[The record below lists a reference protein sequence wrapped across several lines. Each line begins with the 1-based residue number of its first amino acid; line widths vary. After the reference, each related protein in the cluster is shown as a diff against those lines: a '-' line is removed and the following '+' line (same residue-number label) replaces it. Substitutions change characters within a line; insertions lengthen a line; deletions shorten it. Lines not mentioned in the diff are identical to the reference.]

1 MAHFGRVPFSPSEF
15 CAGQPG
21 HQAAHPVCH
30 AGSDVDIPLGFDR
43 IVDEV
48 SNEFFFY
55 GSSHPHHH
63 EEMFLPSNLFSQ
75 NVPDQHLYNP
85 PLVPQGEL
93 YPGSPI
99 PHWQQGTVAPMVG
112 FRPSLLPDCRNFF
125 VVGPHPYSHERELHG
140 RNSVNSVSNVERGST
155 NLEFHIGFDS
165 LDVPS
170 PVSSDSYPFGQKV
183 TEESGNGEASVTNIS
198 RRCSTGLTYPQG
210 SGHNREAAA
219 WSIQLIEADQGSNE
233 NTVGFCNAVEK
244 IRNAYPAFDL
254 KTNSGKIW
262 SITTRFPEHILGG
275 TKFRISIWT
284 DFSPHPLLLTQ
295 YAGCITH
302 DLIVEILRCTN
313 QYPAREECLLSVHGA
328 DEFLQNTCTLGSH
341 ESLHKASSCIQLRL
355 HHAGHLEHSLA
366 RTCADD
372 QRRFC
377 VNELLEDTC
386 AWRLIRQN
394 LGSVIINYR
403 GQVEYLLQNE
413 NNVDNVIEAA
423 KAICSVLCFVETKD
437 ITDAVWKLH
446 ALGKAQNPLQS
457 VETPG
462 KALIEAA
469 VTELS
474 MAISRLIHVY
484 SSSFDA
490 NFQLASLPRSPL
502 CADISLNSQL
512 SFTVCAAHNIPEA
525 WVTSYKVFSF
535 SCLLTYAGKIICQ
548 VKICKNTPVKRSF
561 FFLADW
567 NEKVNFPL
575 RIKTL
580 PRETMLTIKLLG
592 VNIASKN
599 TEVLAWTCCP
609 LYAKERLVRGT
620 VLLSLAPCSTLPTAV
635 ITPGICSTE
644 TPTSATLQIDFPEA
658 DLEFIKPEPE
668 DRRGDLVEPTQE
680 CLKHIARLSQK
691 HSLLLLSEQQ
701 RRILWFYRYSCN
713 NQNCSL
719 PLVLGSAPS
728 WDRATVS
735 EMYALLRAW
744 SFSDPLQ
751 ALGLL
756 TFSFPDQDIRRA
768 AVQQIENVSNDEL
781 LEYLPQ
787 LVQVLKFEW
796 SLESP
801 LVKLLLNRSLQSI
814 QVAHQL
820 YWLLKNAQNEV
831 HFRMWYK
838 KLLAALQFCAGQSLN
853 NEFSK
858 EEKLIRILE
867 DIATKVKAASDPK
880 RKEVLQVELSRLQQ
894 FFQEV
899 KLCRL
904 PLNPALV
911 VQGIEA
917 DSCSYFTSN
926 AFPLKIS
933 FINANAPSG
942 NINVIFKIGDDLR
955 QDMLVLQI
963 IRLMDSIWLQE
974 GLDMQMIIYRCL
986 STGKGQ
992 GMVKQRSLSASQ
1004 IFTESPCVL
1013 QSSRVTCQGPHMGT
1027 GMESQVSGTK
1037 KGIKCMQKR
1046 QRIQVKHGKMLGF
1059 SLHLRVPV
1067 CDVLGLVQ
1075 MVPDATTLAK
1085 IHRESGLIGPLKE
1098 NTIKKWFHHHHP
1110 LESSYQEA
1118 IRNFFYSCAGWCVVT
1133 FILGVCDRHSDNIM
1147 LTKAGHMFH
1156 IDFGRFLGHA
1166 QMFGNIRRDRAPFI
1180 FTSEMEYFITEG
1192 GKNPQRFQ
1200 EFVELCCRAYNII
1213 RKHSQLFLNL
1223 LEMMLHA
1230 GLPELNSIQDLK
1242 YVYDN
1247 LRPQDSDL
1255 QATSYFTRKIKESLE
1270 CFPVKLNN
1278 LIHTLVQ
1285 MSVGSS
1291 AKPPAPE
1298 TVPQEWMMLDT
1309 ERSISR
1315 ATILG
1320 FSRKPDPVF
1329 LVQVVQTCNVV
1340 NFVEKSFH
1348 QFSELHSHLQKQ
1360 FPSHAL
1366 PEFPHS
1372 WHIPFTDLEHKRVK
1386 DLNLYLKQLLSGSRK
1401 LANNELVLSF
1411 FLNWS
1416 KNTLAEHPSSLTL
1429 VAPGLE
1435 CQWQIPRCRKESRV
1449 SLSEVSSPATAL
1461 KGRWESRAQLM
1472 RHPPWI
1478 EFLLFQVLS
1487 QLVTSLEYNWSY
1499 PMRTPA

>member
-1 MAHFGRVPFSPSEF
+1 MAHFGRVPFSHSEF
-15 CAGQPG
+15 CEGQPG
-21 HQAAHPVCH
+21 DQASHPVWH
-30 AGSDVDIPLGFDR
+30 SGSDGDIPLGFDR
-43 IVDEV
+43 IVDEL

-55 GSSHPHHH
+55 GSSHPHHP
-63 EEMFLPSNLFSQ
+63 EEMFFPSDLFGR
-75 NVPDQHLYNP
+75 NVPDQHLYHQ
-85 PLVPQGEL
+85 PLVAYGEL
-93 YPGSPI
+93 HSRNPAS
-99 PHWQQGTVAPMVG
+99 HWQHGPVSPMVG
-112 FRPSLLPDCRNFF
+112 FRTSLLPDCRNFP
-125 VVGPHPYSHERELHG
+125 VVDSHPYSLENELHG
-140 RNSVNSVSNVERGST
+140 RSSVNSVSNVERGNT
-155 NLEFHIGFDS
+155 NLGFQIGFGN
-165 LDVPS
+165 LDAPS
-170 PVSSDSYPFGQKV
+170 PVFSDNYPFGQKV
-183 TEESGNGEASVTNIS
+183 REESGNGEACSTNTF
-198 RRCSTGLTYPQG
+198 RRCSKGPTQPQG
-210 SGHNREAAA
+210 SGHDREAAR
-219 WSIQLIEADQGSNE
+219 WSIQLIEANQGSNE
-233 NTVGFCNAVEK
+233 NTAVFCSAVEK
-244 IRNAYPAFDL
+244 IRSAYPAFDL
-254 KTNSGKIW
+254 KTNTGKIW
-262 SITTRFPEHILGG
+262 SVAARFPERTLGG
-275 TKFRISIWT
+275 TKFRISVWT

-295 YAGCITH
+295 HAGCITH
-302 DLIVEILRCTN
+302 DLIVEILRRTN
-313 QYPAREECLLSVHGA
+313 QYPAQEECLLSVYGS

-341 ESLHKASSCIQLRL
+341 ESLRKATTCIQLRL
-355 HHAGHLEHSLA
+355 HHTGNLKQSLA
-366 RTCADD
+366 RTCGDD
-372 QRRFC
+372 RRRFC

-386 AWRLIRQN
+386 AWRLTRQN
-394 LGSVIINYR
+394 LVSVIMNYR
-403 GQVEYLLQNE
+403 DQVEYLLQNE
-413 NNVDNVIEAA
+413 VLVLIDNVIEAA
-423 KAICSVLCFVETKD
+423 KAICSVLCFVETRD
-437 ITDAVWKLH
+437 ITDAVRKLH
-446 ALGKAQNPLQS
+446 ALVKAQVKDAL
-457 VETPG
+457 
-462 KALIEAA
+462 LIEAA

-490 NFQLASLPRSPL
+490 NFQLARVPKSPL

-512 SFTVCAAHNIPEA
+512 SFTVYAAHNIPDA
-525 WVTSYKVFSF
+525 WVHSYKVFSF
-535 SCLLTYAGKIICQ
+535 SCSLTYAGKTICQ

-575 RIKTL
+575 RIKAL

-592 VNIASKN
+592 VNSASKN
-599 TEVLAWTCCP
+599 TEVLAWTCSP
-609 LYAKERLVRGT
+609 LYAKERLIHGT
-620 VLLSLAPCSTLPTAV
+620 VLLSMALYSTPPTAM
-635 ITPGICSTE
+635 ITPGLCSTE
-644 TPTSATLQIDFPEA
+644 TPTSVTLQIDFPET

-668 DRRGDLVEPTQE
+668 ERRGDTVEPTQE
-680 CLKHIARLSQK
+680 CLKHIARLSQI

-701 RRILWFYRYSCN
+701 RRILWFYRYSCDS
-713 NQNCSL
+713 QNCSL

-728 WDRATVS
+728 WDRTTVS
-735 EMYALLRAW
+735 EMHALLRSW
-744 SFSDPLQ
+744 RFSNPLE

-756 TFSFPDQDIRRA
+756 TFSFPDQDIRGA
-768 AVQQIENVSNDEL
+768 AVQQIENVSSDEL

-838 KLLAALQFCAGQSLN
+838 KLLAALQFCAGQTLN

-880 RKEVLQVELSRLQQ
+880 RKEVLNMELSSLQQ

-899 KLCRL
+899 KVCRL

-933 FINANAPSG
+933 FINANAPRG

-963 IRLMDSIWLQE
+963 IRVMDSIWLQE

-992 GMVKQRSLSASQ
+992 
-1004 IFTESPCVL
+1004 
-1013 QSSRVTCQGPHMGT
+1013 
-1027 GMESQVSGTK
+1027 
-1037 KGIKCMQKR
+1037 
-1046 QRIQVKHGKMLGF
+1046 
-1059 SLHLRVPV
+1059 
-1067 CDVLGLVQ
+1067 GLVQ

-1118 IRNFFYSCAGWCVVT
+1118 VRNFFYSCAGWCVVT

-1166 QMFGNIRRDRAPFI
+1166 QMFGSIRRDRAPFI

-1200 EFVELCCRAYNII
+1200 EFVELCCRAYNIV
-1213 RKHSQLFLNL
+1213 RKHSQLLLNL

-1230 GLPELNSIQDLK
+1230 GLPELNSIQDLR

-1309 ERSISR
+1309 ERSIAR

-1320 FSRKPDPVF
+1320 FSKKPDT
-1329 LVQVVQTCNVV
+1329 LYLIQVVQTCNVV
-1340 NFVEKSFH
+1340 TFVEKSFD
-1348 QFSELHSHLQKQ
+1348 QFSKLHSHLQKQ
-1360 FPSHAL
+1360 FSPHAL

-1372 WHIPFTDLEHKRVK
+1372 WHLPFTDLEHKRVK
-1386 DLNLYLKQLLSGSRK
+1386 DLNLYLKQLLGGSRK

-1416 KNTLAEHPSSLTL
+1416 KNTLAEDSSSLTL
-1429 VAPGLE
+1429 GPQSTGHKPGVQLVISYENTRLTIMLKHMRNIRLPDGSAPSAHAEFYLL
-1435 CQWQIPRCRKESRV
+1435 PDPY
-1449 SLSEVSSPATAL
+1449 EVSRRKTRTAPKGSDPTYNELIVYDKVAELRGRVL
-1461 KGRWESRAQLM
+1461 KLVVKSRGTFVGAVNIQLSS
-1472 RHPPWI
+1472 
-1478 EFLLFQVLS
+1478 V
-1487 QLVTSLEYNWSY
+1487 QLNEEKWY
-1499 PMRTPA
+1499 PLGNSVI

>member
-1 MAHFGRVPFSPSEF
+1 MAYFGMVPFSHNEF
-15 CAGQPG
+15 YEGQAGD
-21 HQAAHPVCH
+21 QASYPMYHSGSAGEVC
-30 AGSDVDIPLGFDR
+30 LGFDR

-48 SNEFFFY
+48 NNEFFFY

-63 EEMFLPSNLFSQ
+63 EEIFFPSDVFGL
-75 NVPDQHLYNP
+75 NVPDQQFCRQ
-85 PLVPQGEL
+85 PLVAHGEL
-93 YPGSPI
+93 HPGNPI
-99 PHWQQGTVAPMVG
+99 SHWQQGTVSPTVG
-112 FRPSLLPDCRNFF
+112 FRSFLLSDYRNFSL
-125 VVGPHPYSHERELHG
+125 VDPYPYGQEREIYG
-140 RNSVNSVSNVERGST
+140 GNSITPVTNVFDSNVERGDT
-155 NLEFHIGFDS
+155 NLSFQVGFDNV
-165 LDVPS
+165 DARCPIFFGN
-170 PVSSDSYPFGQKV
+170 YPFGQEV
-183 TEESGNGEASVTNIS
+183 RDESGNEEACLTDTS
-198 RRCSTGLTYPQG
+198 RSFGVGPTWPSS
-210 SGHNREAAA
+210 SGHDREATG
-219 WSIQLIEADQGSNE
+219 WSIQLVEANQGSNE
-233 NTVGFCNAVEK
+233 NTVAFCNAVEK

-254 KTNSGKIW
+254 KTNTGKIW
-262 SITTRFPEHILGG
+262 SVATRFPDHILGKS
-275 TKFRISIWT
+275 KFRISVWT
-284 DFSPHPLLLTQ
+284 DSSPYPLLLTQ
-295 YAGCITH
+295 RAGCITR
-302 DLIVEILRCTN
+302 DLIVEILCCTN
-313 QYPAREECLLSVHGA
+313 RYPDQEECLLSVCGS
-328 DEFLQNTCTLGSH
+328 DEFLQNNHTLGSH
-341 ESLHKASSCIQLRL
+341 ESLRKATTCIQLRL
-355 HHAGHLEHSLA
+355 QNTSNLKQSLA
-366 RTCADD
+366 RTHEDD
-372 QRRFC
+372 QRLFS
-377 VNELLEDTC
+377 VNQLLEDTC
-386 AWRLIRQN
+386 AWRLTRRN
-394 LGSVIINYR
+394 LVSVIMKYR

-413 NNVDNVIEAA
+413 HQVDNVIEVA
-423 KAICSVLCFVETKD
+423 KAICSVLCSVETRD
-437 ITDAVWKLH
+437 ITDAVKKLR
-446 ALGKAQNPLQS
+446 AVPLVKAQNSLQS
-457 VETPG
+457 VETPN

-474 MAISRLIHVY
+474 MAISCLIHVY

-490 NFQLASLPRSPL
+490 NFELASIPKSPS
-502 CADISLNSQL
+502 CADISLDSQL
-512 SFTVCAAHNIPEA
+512 SFTVYAAHNIPEA
-525 WVTSYKVFSF
+525 WVNSYKVFSF
-535 SCLLTYAGKIICQ
+535 SCSLTYAGKTICQ
-548 VKICKNTPVKRSF
+548 VKICKNIPVKRSF

-567 NEKVNFPL
+567 NEKINFPL
-575 RIKTL
+575 RIKAL

-592 VNIASKN
+592 VNSASKN
-599 TEVLAWTCCP
+599 TEVLAWTCSP
-609 LYAKERLVRGT
+609 LYPKERLIHGT
-620 VLLSLAPCSTLPTAV
+620 VLLSMTLYSTLTTTM
-635 ITPGICSTE
+635 ITPGICSTD
-644 TPTSATLQIDFPEA
+644 TPTSVTLQIDFPETN
-658 DLEFIKPEPE
+658 LEFIKPEPE
-668 DRRGDLVEPTQE
+668 ERRGGLEEPTKD
-680 CLKHIARLSQK
+680 CLKHITRLSCN
-691 HSLLLLSEQQ
+691 SLLLLSEEQ
-701 RRILWFYRYSCN
+701 RRILWFYRYYCN

-728 WDRATVS
+728 WDRMTVS
-735 EMYALLRAW
+735 EMYTVLRRW
-744 SFSDPLQ
+744 RFSNPLE

-756 TFSFPDQDIRRA
+756 TFSFPDQDIRRT
-768 AVQQIENVSNDEL
+768 AVQQIENLSNDEL

-796 SLESP
+796 SLEGP
-801 LVKLLLNRSLQSI
+801 LVKLLLHRSLQSI

-831 HFRMWYK
+831 HFKIWYQ
-838 KLLAALQFCAGQSLN
+838 KLLAALQFCAGKSLN

-858 EEKLIRILE
+858 EGKLVGILE
-867 DIATKVKAASDPK
+867 DIAKKVKAASDPK
-880 RKEVLQVELSRLQQ
+880 RKEVLKVELHRLQQ

-899 KLCRL
+899 KVCRL

-917 DSCSYFTSN
+917 DACSYFTSN

-963 IRLMDSIWLQE
+963 IRVMDSIWLQE

-992 GMVKQRSLSASQ
+992 
-1004 IFTESPCVL
+1004 
-1013 QSSRVTCQGPHMGT
+1013 
-1027 GMESQVSGTK
+1027 
-1037 KGIKCMQKR
+1037 
-1046 QRIQVKHGKMLGF
+1046 
-1059 SLHLRVPV
+1059 
-1067 CDVLGLVQ
+1067 GLVQ

-1098 NTIKKWFHHHHP
+1098 NTIKKWFRHHHP

-1147 LTKAGHMFH
+1147 LTNAGHMFH

-1166 QMFGNIRRDRAPFI
+1166 QTFGSIRRDRAPFI

-1200 EFVELCCRAYNII
+1200 EFVELCCRAYNIV
-1213 RKHSQLFLNL
+1213 RRHSQLLLKL

-1285 MSVGSS
+1285 MSVTGS

-1298 TVPQEWMMLDT
+1298 TVPQEWMMLDA
-1309 ERSISR
+1309 EKSIAR

-1320 FSRKPDPVF
+1320 FNKKSDSLY

-1340 NFVEKSFH
+1340 TFVEKSFD
-1348 QFSELHSHLQKQ
+1348 QFSKLHSHLQKQ

-1372 WHIPFTDLEHKRVK
+1372 WHLPFTDLEHKRVK

-1401 LANNELVLSF
+1401 LADNELVLSF

-1416 KNTLAEHPSSLTL
+1416 KNTLAEDSSSVTLGPQSTDHKPGVQLVISYESTRLTIMLKHMKNVHLPDGSAPSAQAEFYLL
-1429 VAPGLE
+1429 PD
-1435 CQWQIPRCRKESRV
+1435 PY
-1449 SLSEVSSPATAL
+1449 EVSRRKTRTAPKSSDPTYNEIVVYDKVTEL
-1461 KGRWESRAQLM
+1461 KGRILKLVVKSKGTFVGAVNIQLSS
-1472 RHPPWI
+1472 
-1478 EFLLFQVLS
+1478 V
-1487 QLVTSLEYNWSY
+1487 QLNEEKWY
-1499 PMRTPA
+1499 PLGNSVI

>member
-1 MAHFGRVPFSPSEF
+1 MAHFVPYSASEF
-15 CAGQPG
+15 CEVHPG
-21 HQAAHPVCH
+21 LQAPYPKCHP
-30 AGSDVDIPLGFDR
+30 GSDGEIPLGFDP

-63 EEMFLPSNLFSQ
+63 EEMFFPSDLFIR
-75 NVPDQHLYNP
+75 NVPDQHLHSHP
-85 PLVPQGEL
+85 VIAHGEV
-93 YPGSPI
+93 YPGNAT
-99 PHWQQGTVAPMVG
+99 PHWQQGTESPVVG
-112 FRPSLLPDCRNFF
+112 FRPSLLPDCRNFS
-125 VVGPHPYSHERELHG
+125 VLDSHPYSPQRELHG
-140 RNSVNSVSNVERGST
+140 RQSVNPVSNVQRDST
-155 NLEFHIGFDS
+155 NLEFQIGFDN
-165 LDVPS
+165 LAAPS
-170 PVSSDSYPFGQKV
+170 PVFSDNYPFGQKV
-183 TEESGNGEASVTNIS
+183 REESGNGATSLTSIS
-198 RRCSTGLTYPQG
+198 RRCNIVPTHPQG
-210 SGHNREAAA
+210 SGYSREAAG
-219 WSIQLIEADQGSNE
+219 WSIQLVEADRGSNE
-233 NTVGFCNAVEK
+233 NIAGFCKTVEK

-254 KTNSGKIW
+254 KTNTGKIW
-262 SITTRFPEHILGG
+262 SITTRFPEHILGR
-275 TKFRISIWT
+275 TKFGMSIWT
-284 DFSPHPLLLTQ
+284 DFSPYPLLLTQ
-295 YAGCITH
+295 DAGCITH
-302 DLIVEILRCTN
+302 DLIVEILRVAN
-313 QYPAREECLLSVHGA
+313 QYPAREEWLLSVYG
-328 DEFLQNTCTLGSH
+328 
-341 ESLHKASSCIQLRL
+341 
-355 HHAGHLEHSLA
+355 
-366 RTCADD
+366 
-372 QRRFC
+372 
-377 VNELLEDTC
+377 
-386 AWRLIRQN
+386 
-394 LGSVIINYR
+394 
-403 GQVEYLLQNE
+403 

-423 KAICSVLCFVETKD
+423 KAICSVLCFVETRD
-437 ITDAVWKLH
+437 ITDAVRKLYFCH
-446 ALGKAQNPLQS
+446 VLSGENVYSSKM
-457 VETPG
+457 
-462 KALIEAA
+462 LIETA

-474 MAISRLIHVY
+474 MAISHLIHAY

-490 NFQLASLPRSPL
+490 NFQLASTPESPL

-525 WVTSYKVFSF
+525 WVT
-535 SCLLTYAGKIICQ
+535 
-548 VKICKNTPVKRSF
+548 R
-561 FFLADW
+561 
-567 NEKVNFPL
+567 VNFPL
-575 RIKTL
+575 RIKAL

-592 VNIASKN
+592 VNSTSRN
-599 TEVLAWTCCP
+599 TEVLAWTCSP
-609 LYAKERLVRGT
+609 LYTKERLIHGT
-620 VLLSLAPCSTLPTAV
+620 VLLSMALHSTVPTIV

-644 TPTSATLQIDFPEA
+644 TPTSVTLQIDFPET

-668 DRRGDLVEPTQE
+668 ERRGDLVEPTQE
-680 CLKHIARLSQK
+680 CLEHIARLSQK

-701 RRILWFYRYSCN
+701 RRILWFYRYCCN
-713 NQNCSL
+713 NQTCSL

-728 WDRATVS
+728 WDSTTVS
-735 EMYALLRAW
+735 EMHTLLRNW
-744 SFSDPLQ
+744 EFSNPLE

-756 TFSFPDQDIRRA
+756 TFSFPDQDIRRV

-787 LVQVLKFEW
+787 LVQVLRFEW

-820 YWLLKNAQNEV
+820 YWLLKNAQNDV

-838 KLLAALQFCAGQSLN
+838 KLLAALQFCAGQALN

-880 RKEVLQVELSRLQQ
+880 RKEVLNLELRRLQQ

-911 VQGIEA
+911 VQGIEP

-933 FINANAPSG
+933 FVNVNAPSG

-955 QDMLVLQI
+955 QDMLVLQL
-963 IRLMDSIWLQE
+963 IRVMDSIWLQE

-992 GMVKQRSLSASQ
+992 
-1004 IFTESPCVL
+1004 
-1013 QSSRVTCQGPHMGT
+1013 
-1027 GMESQVSGTK
+1027 
-1037 KGIKCMQKR
+1037 
-1046 QRIQVKHGKMLGF
+1046 
-1059 SLHLRVPV
+1059 
-1067 CDVLGLVQ
+1067 GLVQ

-1147 LTKAGHMFH
+1147 LTKTGHMFH

-1166 QMFGNIRRDRAPFI
+1166 QMFGSIRRDRAPFI

-1200 EFVELCCRAYNII
+1200 EFVELCCRAYNIV
-1213 RKHSQLFLNL
+1213 RKHSQLLLNL

-1230 GLPELNSIQDLK
+1230 GLPELSSIQDLK

-1298 TVPQEWMMLDT
+1298 PVPQEWMVLDT
-1309 ERSISR
+1309 EGSVAR

-1320 FSRKPDPVF
+1320 FSKKPDPVY
-1329 LVQVVQTCNVV
+1329 LIQVVQTCNVV
-1340 NFVEKSFH
+1340 TFVEKSFD
-1348 QFSELHSHLQKQ
+1348 QFSKLHSQLQKQ
-1360 FPSHAL
+1360 FPFHAL

-1372 WHIPFTDLEHKRVK
+1372 WHLPFTDLEHKRVK
-1386 DLNLYLKQLLSGSRK
+1386 DLNFYLKQLLSGSRK

-1416 KNTLAEHPSSLTL
+1416 KNTLPEDSASHTLGSQSAGHKPGVQLVISYESTRLTIMLKHMRNLHLPDGSAPSAHAEFYLLPD
-1429 VAPGLE
+1429 PY
-1435 CQWQIPRCRKESRV
+1435 
-1449 SLSEVSSPATAL
+1449 EVSRRKTRTAPKGSDPTYNELIVYDRVTDLQGRVL
-1461 KGRWESRAQLM
+1461 KLVVKSKGAFVGAVNIQLSS
-1472 RHPPWI
+1472 I
-1478 EFLLFQVLS
+1478 
-1487 QLVTSLEYNWSY
+1487 QLNEEKWY
-1499 PMRTPA
+1499 PLGNSII

>member
-1 MAHFGRVPFSPSEF
+1 
-15 CAGQPG
+15 
-21 HQAAHPVCH
+21 
-30 AGSDVDIPLGFDR
+30 
-43 IVDEV
+43 
-48 SNEFFFY
+48 
-55 GSSHPHHH
+55 
-63 EEMFLPSNLFSQ
+63 
-75 NVPDQHLYNP
+75 
-85 PLVPQGEL
+85 
-93 YPGSPI
+93 
-99 PHWQQGTVAPMVG
+99 
-112 FRPSLLPDCRNFF
+112 
-125 VVGPHPYSHERELHG
+125 
-140 RNSVNSVSNVERGST
+140 
-155 NLEFHIGFDS
+155 
-165 LDVPS
+165 
-170 PVSSDSYPFGQKV
+170 
-183 TEESGNGEASVTNIS
+183 
-198 RRCSTGLTYPQG
+198 
-210 SGHNREAAA
+210 
-219 WSIQLIEADQGSNE
+219 
-233 NTVGFCNAVEK
+233 
-244 IRNAYPAFDL
+244 
-254 KTNSGKIW
+254 
-262 SITTRFPEHILGG
+262 
-275 TKFRISIWT
+275 
-284 DFSPHPLLLTQ
+284 
-295 YAGCITH
+295 
-302 DLIVEILRCTN
+302 
-313 QYPAREECLLSVHGA
+313 
-328 DEFLQNTCTLGSH
+328 TLGSH
-341 ESLHKASSCIQLRL
+341 ESLLKATTCIQLRL
-355 HHAGHLEHSLA
+355 HHADNLRESLA
-366 RTCADD
+366 RTHEDD

-377 VNELLEDTC
+377 VNELLADIC

-394 LGSVIINYR
+394 LSSVIMIYR

-423 KAICSVLCFVETKD
+423 KAICSVLCFVETTD
-437 ITDAVWKLH
+437 ISDAVRKLL
-446 ALGKAQNPLQS
+446 ALVNAQNSLQS

-462 KALIEAA
+462 KVLIEAA

-474 MAISRLIHVY
+474 RAISHLIHVY

-490 NFQLASLPRSPL
+490 NFQLASTPKSPL
-502 CADISLNSQL
+502 CAEISPNSQL
-512 SFTVCAAHNIPEA
+512 SFTVCAAHNIPAA

-535 SCLLTYAGKIICQ
+535 SCLLTYAGKTICQ

-575 RIKTL
+575 RIKAL
-580 PRETMLTIKLLG
+580 PRETMLTVKLLG
-592 VNIASKN
+592 VNSTSKN
-599 TEVLAWTCCP
+599 TEVLAWACSP
-609 LYAKERLVRGT
+609 LYAKERLSHGT
-620 VLLSLAPCSTLPTAV
+620 VLLSLALHSSIPTAL
-635 ITPGICSTE
+635 IAPGIRSTE
-644 TPTSATLQIDFPEA
+644 TPTSVTLQIDFPES

-668 DRRGDLVEPTQE
+668 ERRGDHVEPTPE
-680 CLKHIARLSQK
+680 CLQHLARLSQR

-701 RRILWFYRYSCN
+701 RRILWLYRYSCN
-713 NQNCSL
+713 SQNCSL

-728 WDRATVS
+728 WDRTTLS
-735 EMYALLRAW
+735 EMYALLRNW
-744 SFSDPLQ
+744 RFSSPLE

-756 TFSFPDQDIRRA
+756 TFSFPDQDIRGA

-801 LVKLLLNRSLQSI
+801 LVKLLLSRSLQSI

-820 YWLLKNAQNEV
+820 FWLLKNAQNEV
-831 HFRMWYK
+831 HFKMWYK
-838 KLLAALQFCAGQSLN
+838 KLLAALQFCAGQALN

-858 EEKLIRILE
+858 EEKLVRILE

-880 RKEVLQVELSRLQQ
+880 RKEVLKVELSRLQQ

-899 KLCRL
+899 KVCRL

-911 VQGIEA
+911 VRGVQA

-933 FINANAPSG
+933 FVNASAPSG

-955 QDMLVLQI
+955 QDMLVLQL
-963 IRLMDSIWLQE
+963 IRVMDRIWLQE

-992 GMVKQRSLSASQ
+992 
-1004 IFTESPCVL
+1004 
-1013 QSSRVTCQGPHMGT
+1013 
-1027 GMESQVSGTK
+1027 
-1037 KGIKCMQKR
+1037 
-1046 QRIQVKHGKMLGF
+1046 
-1059 SLHLRVPV
+1059 
-1067 CDVLGLVQ
+1067 GLVQ

-1098 NTIKKWFHHHHP
+1098 NTINKWFRHHHP

-1166 QMFGNIRRDRAPFI
+1166 QMFGSIKRDRAPFI

-1200 EFVELCCRAYNII
+1200 EFVELCCRAYNTV
-1213 RKHSQLFLNL
+1213 RKHSQLLLNL

-1278 LIHTLVQ
+1278 LIHTLAQ
-1285 MSVGSS
+1285 MSVGSC

-1298 TVPQEWMMLDT
+1298 SVPQEWMVLDT
-1309 ERSISR
+1309 ERSLSR

-1320 FSRKPDPVF
+1320 FSKKPDPVY
-1329 LVQVVQTCNVV
+1329 LIQVVQTCNVV
-1340 NFVEKSFH
+1340 TFVEKSLD
-1348 QFSELHSHLQKQ
+1348 QLSELHSHLQEQ

-1372 WHIPFTDLEHKRVK
+1372 WHLPFTDLEHKRVK

-1416 KNTLAEHPSSLTL
+1416 KNTLAEDSSSLTL
-1429 VAPGLE
+1429 SHKPGVQLVISYENTRLTIMLKHMRNIHLPDGSAPSAQAEFYLLPDPHE
-1435 CQWQIPRCRKESRV
+1435 VSRRKTRTAPKGSDPTYNELIVYDRV
-1449 SLSEVSSPATAL
+1449 SELQGRVLKLVVKSKGTFVGAVNIQLSSV
-1461 KGRWESRAQLM
+1461 QLNEEK
-1472 RHPPWI
+1472 W
-1478 EFLLFQVLS
+1478 
-1487 QLVTSLEYNWSY
+1487 Y
-1499 PMRTPA
+1499 PLGNSVI

>member
-1 MAHFGRVPFSPSEF
+1 MAYFGRGPFSHNEF
-15 CAGQPG
+15 HKGQPG
-21 HQAAHPVCH
+21 DQASYPVYH
-30 AGSDVDIPLGFDR
+30 SDSSDGEIPLGFDR
-43 IVDEV
+43 IVEEV

-55 GSSHPHHH
+55 SSSHSHHQ
-63 EEMFLPSNLFSQ
+63 EEVSFTSDIFGR
-75 NVPDQHLYNP
+75 NVHDQHFYGQ
-85 PLVPQGEL
+85 PLVAYGEL
-93 YPGSPI
+93 YPGNPGS
-99 PHWQQGTVAPMVG
+99 HWQRGTVSPTAG
-112 FRPSLLPDCRNFF
+112 FRYSLLSDYRNFSL
-125 VVGPHPYSHERELHG
+125 VDPYPYSQGRELYG
-140 RNSVNSVSNVERGST
+140 ESSVNPVPNEFGSDVGRGNTS
-155 NLEFHIGFDS
+155 LGFPIGFDS
-165 LDVPS
+165 VDAQCPVLLDN
-170 PVSSDSYPFGQKV
+170 YPFGQGLRD
-183 TEESGNGEASVTNIS
+183 ESGNGEACLTNSS
-198 RRCSTGLTYPQG
+198 RRCNIGPTGPSD
-210 SGHNREAAA
+210 SGHDREAAG
-219 WSIQLIEADQGSNE
+219 WSIQLVEANQGSNE
-233 NTVGFCNAVEK
+233 NTVGFCNTVEK
-244 IRNAYPAFDL
+244 IRNAYPASDL
-254 KTNSGKIW
+254 KTNTGKIW
-262 SITTRFPEHILGG
+262 SVTTRFPDHILGG
-275 TKFRISIWT
+275 TKFRISVWT
-284 DFSPHPLLLTQ
+284 DFSLCPLLLTQ
-295 YAGCITH
+295 QAGCITH
-302 DLIVEILRCTN
+302 DLIVEILHCTN
-313 QYPAREECLLSVHGA
+313 RYPAQEECLLSLYGA
-328 DEFLQNTCTLGSH
+328 DEFLQNNHTLGSH
-341 ESLHKASSCIQLRL
+341 ESLRKATPCVQLRL
-355 HHAGHLEHSLA
+355 QSTAHLKQSLA
-366 RTCADD
+366 RTYGDD

-377 VNELLEDTC
+377 VNQLLQDTC
-386 AWRLIRQN
+386 ALRLTRQN
-394 LGSVIINYR
+394 LVSVIMNYR
-403 GQVEYLLQNE
+403 SQVEYLLQNE
-413 NNVDNVIEAA
+413 VLVLIDNVIEAA
-423 KAICSVLCFVETKD
+423 KAICSVLCFVETRD
-437 ITDAVWKLH
+437 ITDAVKKLR
-446 ALGKAQNPLQS
+446 ALPLVKGQDSLQS

-462 KALIEAA
+462 KVLIETA

-490 NFQLASLPRSPL
+490 NFQLARVPKSPS

-512 SFTVCAAHNIPEA
+512 SFTVYAAHNIPEA
-525 WVTSYKVFSF
+525 WVNSYKVFSF
-535 SCLLTYAGKIICQ
+535 SCSLTYAGKTICQ
-548 VKICKNTPVKRSF
+548 VKICRNIPVKRSF

-575 RIKTL
+575 RVKAL
-580 PRETMLTIKLLG
+580 PRETMLAIKLLG
-592 VNIASKN
+592 LNSASKS
-599 TEVLAWTCCP
+599 TEVLAWTCSP
-609 LYAKERLVRGT
+609 LYPKERLIEGT
-620 VLLSLAPCSTLPTAV
+620 VLLSMAPCSPPAAV
-635 ITPGICSTE
+635 IAPGLCSTDA
-644 TPTSATLQIDFPEA
+644 PAAVTLQIDFPETS
-658 DLEFIKPEPE
+658 LEFIKPEPE
-668 DRRGDLVEPTQE
+668 ERRGDFEEPTQE
-680 CLKHIARLSQK
+680 CLKHIARLSQI

-701 RRILWFYRYSCN
+701 RRILWFYRYHCK

-728 WDRATVS
+728 WDRKTVS
-735 EMYALLRAW
+735 EMYALLRSW
-744 SFSDPLQ
+744 RFSNPLE

-756 TFSFPDQDIRRA
+756 TFSFPDQDIRRT
-768 AVQQIENVSNDEL
+768 AVQQIENMSNDQF

-814 QVAHQL
+814 QVVHQL

-831 HFRMWYK
+831 HFKIWYK
-838 KLLAALQFCAGQSLN
+838 KLLAALQFCAGQTLN

-867 DIATKVKAASDPK
+867 DIATKVKVASEPK
-880 RKEVLQVELSRLQQ
+880 RKEVLEVELDRLQQ

-899 KLCRL
+899 KVCRI

-911 VQGIEA
+911 VHGIEA
-917 DSCSYFTSN
+917 NSCSYFTSN

-933 FINANAPSG
+933 FINAKAPSE

-963 IRLMDSIWLQE
+963 IRVMDSIWLQE

-992 GMVKQRSLSASQ
+992 
-1004 IFTESPCVL
+1004 
-1013 QSSRVTCQGPHMGT
+1013 
-1027 GMESQVSGTK
+1027 
-1037 KGIKCMQKR
+1037 
-1046 QRIQVKHGKMLGF
+1046 
-1059 SLHLRVPV
+1059 
-1067 CDVLGLVQ
+1067 GLVQ

-1098 NTIKKWFHHHHP
+1098 NTIKKWFRHHHP

-1166 QMFGNIRRDRAPFI
+1166 QMFGSIRRDRAPFI

-1200 EFVELCCRAYNII
+1200 EFVELCCRAYNLV
-1213 RKHSQLFLNL
+1213 RKHSQLLLNL

-1278 LIHTLVQ
+1278 LIHTLAQ
-1285 MSVGSS
+1285 MSVTGS
-1291 AKPPAPE
+1291 AKPSAPE

-1309 ERSISR
+1309 EKSIAR

-1320 FSRKPDPVF
+1320 FSKKPDSIY

-1340 NFVEKSFH
+1340 TFVEKSFD
-1348 QFSELHSHLQKQ
+1348 QFLKLHSHLQKQ

-1372 WHIPFTDLEHKRVK
+1372 WHLPFTDREHKRVK

-1401 LANNELVLSF
+1401 LANNELILSF

-1416 KNTLAEHPSSLTL
+1416 NSTLAEDSSSVALGPQSTVHKPGVQLVISYENTRLTIMLKHMRNIQLPDGSAPSAHAEFYLL
-1429 VAPGLE
+1429 PD
-1435 CQWQIPRCRKESRV
+1435 PY
-1449 SLSEVSSPATAL
+1449 EVSQRKTRTAPKSSDPTYNEIVVYDKVTEL
-1461 KGRWESRAQLM
+1461 KGHVLKLVVKSKGTFVGAVNIQLSS
-1472 RHPPWI
+1472 
-1478 EFLLFQVLS
+1478 V
-1487 QLVTSLEYNWSY
+1487 QLNEEKWY
-1499 PMRTPA
+1499 PLGNSII

>member
-1 MAHFGRVPFSPSEF
+1 MAHFGRVPFSHSEF
-15 CAGQPG
+15 WEGQSGNRASYPM
-21 HQAAHPVCH
+21 HHS
-30 AGSDVDIPLGFDR
+30 GSDGEIPLGFDR

-63 EEMFLPSNLFSQ
+63 EEMFFPSDLFGR
-75 NVPDQHLYNP
+75 NVPDQHLYGQ
-85 PLVPQGEL
+85 PLVAYGEL
-93 YPGSPI
+93 YPGNPI
-99 PHWQQGTVAPMVG
+99 SHWQQGTVSPMVG
-112 FRPSLLPDCRNFF
+112 FRSSLLPDCRNFS
-125 VVGPHPYSHERELHG
+125 VVDSHPYSHERELHG
-140 RNSVNSVSNVERGST
+140 RKSVNSVSNVERGNT
-155 NLEFHIGFDS
+155 NLGFQIGSDN
-165 LDVPS
+165 LDAPS
-170 PVSSDSYPFGQKV
+170 PVFFGNYPFGQKV
-183 TEESGNGEASVTNIS
+183 REESGNGEASLTSTS
-198 RRCSTGLTYPQG
+198 RRCSIEPTQPQG
-210 SGHNREAAA
+210 SGHDKEAAH
-219 WSIQLIEADQGSNE
+219 WSIQLTEANQGSNE
-233 NTVGFCNAVEK
+233 STAGFCNAVEK

-254 KTNSGKIW
+254 KTNTGKIW
-262 SITTRFPEHILGG
+262 SIATRFPEHILGG
-275 TKFRISIWT
+275 TKFRLSIWT

-295 YAGCITH
+295 HAGCITH
-302 DLIVEILRCTN
+302 DLIVEILRRTN
-313 QYPAREECLLSVHGA
+313 QYPAQEECLLSVYGS
-328 DEFLQNTCTLGSH
+328 DEFLQNNCTLGSH
-341 ESLHKASSCIQLRL
+341 ESLRKATPCIQLRL
-355 HHAGHLEHSLA
+355 HRPGNLKHSLA
-366 RTCADD
+366 RTCGDD

-386 AWRLIRQN
+386 AWRMTRRN
-394 LGSVIINYR
+394 LVSVIMNYR

-413 NNVDNVIEAA
+413 VFNKVDNVIEAA
-423 KAICSVLCFVETKD
+423 KAICSVLCFVETRD
-437 ITDAVWKLH
+437 ITDAVRKLH
-446 ALGKAQNPLQS
+446 VLVKAQVKDAL
-457 VETPG
+457 
-462 KALIEAA
+462 LIEAA

-474 MAISRLIHVY
+474 MAISHLIHVY

-490 NFQLASLPRSPL
+490 NFQLASIPKSPL

-512 SFTVCAAHNIPEA
+512 SFTVYAAHNIPEA
-525 WVTSYKVFSF
+525 WVNSYKVFSF
-535 SCLLTYAGKIICQ
+535 SCSLTYAGKTICQ

-575 RIKTL
+575 RIKAL

-592 VNIASKN
+592 VNSASKN
-599 TEVLAWTCCP
+599 TEVLAWTCSP
-609 LYAKERLVRGT
+609 LYAKERLTHGT
-620 VLLSLAPCSTLPTAV
+620 VLLSVAPCSTLPTTM

-644 TPTSATLQIDFPEA
+644 TPTSVTLQIDFPETA
-658 DLEFIKPEPE
+658 LEFIKPEPE
-668 DRRGDLVEPTQE
+668 ERRGDLVEPTQE
-680 CLKHIARLSQK
+680 CLKHIARLSQI

-728 WDRATVS
+728 WDRTTVS
-735 EMYALLRAW
+735 EMYALLRSW
-744 SFSDPLQ
+744 RFSNPLE

-838 KLLAALQFCAGQSLN
+838 KLLAALQFCAGQTLN

-880 RKEVLQVELSRLQQ
+880 RKEVLNVELSSLQQ

-899 KLCRL
+899 KVCRL

-911 VQGIEA
+911 VQGVEA

-933 FINANAPSG
+933 FINATAPSG

-963 IRLMDSIWLQE
+963 IRVMDSIWLQE

-992 GMVKQRSLSASQ
+992 
-1004 IFTESPCVL
+1004 
-1013 QSSRVTCQGPHMGT
+1013 
-1027 GMESQVSGTK
+1027 
-1037 KGIKCMQKR
+1037 
-1046 QRIQVKHGKMLGF
+1046 
-1059 SLHLRVPV
+1059 
-1067 CDVLGLVQ
+1067 GLVQ

-1118 IRNFFYSCAGWCVVT
+1118 VRNFFYSCAGWCVVT

-1166 QMFGNIRRDRAPFI
+1166 QMFGSIRRDRAPFI

-1200 EFVELCCRAYNII
+1200 EFVELCCQAYNIV
-1213 RKHSQLFLNL
+1213 RKHSQLLLNL

-1230 GLPELNSIQDLK
+1230 GLPELNSIRDLK

-1278 LIHTLVQ
+1278 LIHTLAQ

-1309 ERSISR
+1309 ERSIAR

-1320 FSRKPDPVF
+1320 FSKKPDS
-1329 LVQVVQTCNVV
+1329 LYLIQVVQTCNVV
-1340 NFVEKSFH
+1340 TFVEKSFD
-1348 QFSELHSHLQKQ
+1348 QFSKLHSHLQKQ

-1372 WHIPFTDLEHKRVK
+1372 WHLPFTDLEHKRVK

-1416 KNTLAEHPSSLTL
+1416 KNTLAEDSSSLTL
-1429 VAPGLE
+1429 GLQSAGHKPGVQLVISYENTRLTIMLKHMRNIRLPDGSAPSAHAEFYLL
-1435 CQWQIPRCRKESRV
+1435 PDPH
-1449 SLSEVSSPATAL
+1449 EVSRRKTRTAPKGSDPTYNELVVYDKVTELQGHVL
-1461 KGRWESRAQLM
+1461 KLVVKSKGTFVGAVNIPLSSVQLNEEK
-1472 RHPPWI
+1472 W
-1478 EFLLFQVLS
+1478 
-1487 QLVTSLEYNWSY
+1487 Y
-1499 PMRTPA
+1499 PLGNSVV

>member
-1 MAHFGRVPFSPSEF
+1 A
-15 CAGQPG
+15 AG
-21 HQAAHPVCH
+21 
-30 AGSDVDIPLGFDR
+30 
-43 IVDEV
+43 
-48 SNEFFFY
+48 
-55 GSSHPHHH
+55 
-63 EEMFLPSNLFSQ
+63 
-75 NVPDQHLYNP
+75 
-85 PLVPQGEL
+85 
-93 YPGSPI
+93 
-99 PHWQQGTVAPMVG
+99 
-112 FRPSLLPDCRNFF
+112 
-125 VVGPHPYSHERELHG
+125 
-140 RNSVNSVSNVERGST
+140 
-155 NLEFHIGFDS
+155 
-165 LDVPS
+165 
-170 PVSSDSYPFGQKV
+170 
-183 TEESGNGEASVTNIS
+183 
-198 RRCSTGLTYPQG
+198 
-210 SGHNREAAA
+210 
-219 WSIQLIEADQGSNE
+219 WSIQLIETDQGSNE

-254 KTNSGKIW
+254 KTNTGKIW

-275 TKFRISIWT
+275 TKFRMSIWT
-284 DFSPHPLLLTQ
+284 DFSPHPLLLAQ
-295 YAGCITH
+295 HAGCITH
-302 DLIVEILRCTN
+302 DLIVEVLRCTN
-313 QYPAREECLLSVHGA
+313 QYPAREECLLSVYGS
-328 DEFLQNTCTLGSH
+328 DEFLQNNCTLGSH
-341 ESLHKASSCIQLRL
+341 ESLRKATTCIQLHL
-355 HHAGHLEHSLA
+355 HHAANLKPSLA
-366 RTCADD
+366 RTCEDD

-377 VNELLEDTC
+377 VNEMLEDIC
-386 AWRLIRQN
+386 AWRLVRQN
-394 LGSVIINYR
+394 LFSVIMNYR

-423 KAICSVLCFVETKD
+423 KAICSVLCFVETRD
-437 ITDAVWKLH
+437 ISDAVRNLH
-446 ALGKAQNPLQS
+446 ALVKLFLCLLS
-457 VETPG
+457 V
-462 KALIEAA
+462 LIEAA

-474 MAISRLIHVY
+474 TAISRLIHAY

-490 NFQLASLPRSPL
+490 NFQLASILKSPL
-502 CADISLNSQL
+502 CVDISLNSQL

-535 SCLLTYAGKIICQ
+535 SCLLTYAGKTICQ
-548 VKICKNTPVKRSF
+548 VKICKNTPIKRSF

-575 RIKTL
+575 RIRAL

-592 VNIASKN
+592 VNSTSKN
-599 TEVLAWTCCP
+599 TEVLAWTCSP
-609 LYAKERLVRGT
+609 LYAKERLISGT
-620 VLLSLAPCSTLPTAV
+620 VLLSMALHSTLPTAM

-644 TPTSATLQIDFPEA
+644 TPTSVTLQIDFA
-658 DLEFIKPEPE
+658 QTDLEFIKPEPE
-668 DRRGDLVEPTQE
+668 ERRGDVVEPTQE
-680 CLKHIARLSQK
+680 CLRHIEKLSQR

-728 WDRATVS
+728 WDRTTLS
-735 EMYALLRAW
+735 EMYALLRSW
-744 SFSDPLQ
+744 SFSSPLE

-756 TFSFPDQDIRRA
+756 TFSFPDQEIRGA
-768 AVQQIENVSNDEL
+768 AVQQIEHVSSDEL

-838 KLLAALQFCAGQSLN
+838 KLLAALQFCVGKTLN

-858 EEKLIRILE
+858 EEKLIKILE
-867 DIATKVKAASDPK
+867 DIATKLKAASDAK
-880 RKEVLQVELSRLQQ
+880 RKEVLKVELSRLQQ

-933 FINANAPSG
+933 FTNANAPSG
-942 NINVIFKIGDDLR
+942 NINVIFKVGDDLR

-963 IRLMDSIWLQE
+963 IRVMDSIWLQE

-992 GMVKQRSLSASQ
+992 
-1004 IFTESPCVL
+1004 
-1013 QSSRVTCQGPHMGT
+1013 
-1027 GMESQVSGTK
+1027 
-1037 KGIKCMQKR
+1037 
-1046 QRIQVKHGKMLGF
+1046 
-1059 SLHLRVPV
+1059 
-1067 CDVLGLVQ
+1067 GLVQ

-1098 NTIKKWFHHHHP
+1098 NTIKKWFRHHHP

-1118 IRNFFYSCAGWCVVT
+1118 IKNFFYSCAGWCVVT

-1147 LTKAGHMFH
+1147 LTTAGHMFH

-1166 QMFGNIRRDRAPFI
+1166 QMFGSIKRDRAPFI

-1200 EFVELCCRAYNII
+1200 EFVELCCRAYNIV
-1213 RKHSQLFLNL
+1213 RKHSQLLLNL

-1230 GLPELNSIQDLK
+1230 GLPELNSVQDLK

-1247 LRPQDSDL
+1247 LRTQDSDL

-1298 TVPQEWMMLDT
+1298 TVPQEWVMLHT
-1309 ERSISR
+1309 ERSIAR

-1320 FSRKPDPVF
+1320 FSKKPDPVY
-1329 LVQVVQTCNVV
+1329 LIQVVQTCNVV
-1340 NFVEKSFH
+1340 TFVEKSFD
-1348 QFSELHSHLQKQ
+1348 QFSKLHSHLQKQ

-1372 WHIPFTDLEHKRVK
+1372 WHLPFTDLEHKRVK

-1416 KNTLAEHPSSLTL
+1416 RNTLAENSSSLTL
-1429 VAPGLE
+1429 GPQSAGHEPGVQLVISYENTRLTIMLKHMRNLHLPDGSAPSAHAEFYLL
-1435 CQWQIPRCRKESRV
+1435 PDPH
-1449 SLSEVSSPATAL
+1449 EVSRRKTRTAPKGSDPTYNELIVYDRVTELRGCVL
-1461 KGRWESRAQLM
+1461 KLVVKSKGTFVGAVNIQLSN
-1472 RHPPWI
+1472 
-1478 EFLLFQVLS
+1478 V
-1487 QLVTSLEYNWSY
+1487 QLNEEKWY
-1499 PMRTPA
+1499 PLGNSVI

>member
-1 MAHFGRVPFSPSEF
+1 MAYFGRVPFSHNEF
-15 CAGQPG
+15 CDGQAGDQASCPMYHSGSAGQ
-21 HQAAHPVCH
+21 VC
-30 AGSDVDIPLGFDR
+30 LGFDR

-55 GSSHPHHH
+55 GSSHSHHH
-63 EEMFLPSNLFSQ
+63 EEIFFPSDVFGL
-75 NVPDQHLYNP
+75 NVPDQQFCGQ
-85 PLVPQGEL
+85 PLIAYGEL
-93 YPGSPI
+93 YPGNPI
-99 PHWQQGTVAPMVG
+99 SHWQQGTVLPTVG
-112 FRPSLLPDCRNFF
+112 FRSSLLSDYRNFSL
-125 VVGPHPYSHERELHG
+125 VDPYPYSQQRGLYRG
-140 RNSVNSVSNVERGST
+140 NSRSPVTNVFDSNAERGNT
-155 NLEFHIGFDS
+155 NLSFQIGFDNI
-165 LDVPS
+165 DAQCPIF
-170 PVSSDSYPFGQKV
+170 SDNYPFGQ
-183 TEESGNGEASVTNIS
+183 EARDESGNGEGCLTDTS
-198 RRCSTGLTYPQG
+198 RRCDIGPTWPSSSGYDKESTG
-210 SGHNREAAA
+210 
-219 WSIQLIEADQGSNE
+219 WSIQLVEASQGSNE
-233 NTVGFCNAVEK
+233 NTVAFCNAVEK

-254 KTNSGKIW
+254 KTNTGKIW
-262 SITTRFPEHILGG
+262 SVATRFPDHILGES
-275 TKFRISIWT
+275 KFRISIWT
-284 DFSPHPLLLTQ
+284 DSSPYPLLLTQ
-295 YAGCITH
+295 HAGCITH
-302 DLIVEILRCTN
+302 DLIVEILHCTN
-313 QYPAREECLLSVHGA
+313 QYPVQEECLLSVCGF
-328 DEFLQNTCTLGSH
+328 DEFLQNNHTLGSH
-341 ESLHKASSCIQLRL
+341 ESLRKATTCIQLRL
-355 HHAGHLEHSLA
+355 HNTSNLKQSLS
-366 RTCADD
+366 RTHEDD
-372 QRRFC
+372 QRRFS
-377 VNELLEDTC
+377 VNQLLEDTC
-386 AWRLIRQN
+386 AWRLTRQN
-394 LGSVIINYR
+394 LVSVIMKYR
-403 GQVEYLLQNE
+403 GQVEYLWQNE
-413 NNVDNVIEAA
+413 VFHKVDNVIEVA
-423 KAICSVLCFVETKD
+423 KTICSVLCFVETKD
-437 ITDAVWKLH
+437 ITDAIKKLR
-446 ALGKAQNPLQS
+446 AVPLVKAQ
-457 VETPG
+457 VKDAT
-462 KALIEAA
+462 LIDAA

-490 NFQLASLPRSPL
+490 NFQLASIPKSPS
-502 CADISLNSQL
+502 CSDVSIDSQL
-512 SFTVCAAHNIPEA
+512 SFTVYAAHNIPEA
-525 WVTSYKVFSF
+525 WVNSYKVFSF
-535 SCLLTYAGKIICQ
+535 SCSLTYAGKTICQ
-548 VKICKNTPVKRSF
+548 VKICKSIPAKRSF

-567 NEKVNFPL
+567 NEKINFPL
-575 RIKTL
+575 RIKAL

-592 VNIASKN
+592 VNSASKN
-599 TEVLAWTCCP
+599 TEVLGWTCSP
-609 LYAKERLVRGT
+609 LYPKERLIHGT
-620 VLLSLAPCSTLPTAV
+620 VLLSMTLYSTLTTTM
-635 ITPGICSTE
+635 ITPGICNTD
-644 TPTSATLQIDFPEA
+644 TPTSVTLQIDFPETN
-658 DLEFIKPEPE
+658 LEFIKPEPE
-668 DRRGDLVEPTQE
+668 ETRGDLEEPTKD
-680 CLKHIARLSQK
+680 CLMHITRLSQT

-701 RRILWFYRYSCN
+701 RRILWFYRYYCN

-728 WDRATVS
+728 WDRMTVS
-735 EMYALLRAW
+735 EMYAVLRRW
-744 SFSDPLQ
+744 RFSNPLE

-756 TFSFPDQDIRRA
+756 TFSFPDQDIRRT
-768 AVQQIENVSNDEL
+768 AVQQIENLSNDEL

-831 HFRMWYK
+831 HFKNWYQ
-838 KLLAALQFCAGQSLN
+838 KLLAALQFCVGKTLN

-858 EEKLIRILE
+858 EGKLIRILE
-867 DIATKVKAASDPK
+867 DIAKKVKAASDPK
-880 RKEVLQVELSRLQQ
+880 RKEVLKVELNRLQQ

-899 KLCRL
+899 TVCRL
-904 PLNPALV
+904 PLSPALV

-963 IRLMDSIWLQE
+963 IRVMDSIWLQE

-992 GMVKQRSLSASQ
+992 
-1004 IFTESPCVL
+1004 
-1013 QSSRVTCQGPHMGT
+1013 
-1027 GMESQVSGTK
+1027 
-1037 KGIKCMQKR
+1037 
-1046 QRIQVKHGKMLGF
+1046 
-1059 SLHLRVPV
+1059 
-1067 CDVLGLVQ
+1067 GLVQ

-1098 NTIKKWFHHHHP
+1098 NTIKKWFRHHHP

-1147 LTKAGHMFH
+1147 LTNAGHMFH

-1166 QMFGNIRRDRAPFI
+1166 QMFGSIKRDRAPFI

-1200 EFVELCCRAYNII
+1200 EFVELCCQAYNII
-1213 RKHSQLFLNL
+1213 RKHSQLLLNL

-1285 MSVGSS
+1285 MSVTGS

-1298 TVPQEWMMLDT
+1298 TVPQEWMMLDA
-1309 ERSISR
+1309 EKSIAR

-1320 FSRKPDPVF
+1320 FNKKSESLY

-1340 NFVEKSFH
+1340 TFVEKSFD
-1348 QFSELHSHLQKQ
+1348 QFSKLHSHLQKQ
-1360 FPSHAL
+1360 LPSHAL

-1372 WHIPFTDLEHKRVK
+1372 WHLPFTDLEHKRVK

-1401 LANNELVLSF
+1401 VANNELVLSF

-1416 KNTLAEHPSSLTL
+1416 KNTVAEDSSSVTLGPQSTDHKPGVQLVISYESTRLTIMLKHMRNIRLPDGSAPSAHAEFYLL
-1429 VAPGLE
+1429 PD
-1435 CQWQIPRCRKESRV
+1435 PY
-1449 SLSEVSSPATAL
+1449 EVSRRKTRTAPKSSDPTYNEIVVYDKVTEL
-1461 KGRWESRAQLM
+1461 KGHILKLVVKSKGTFVGAINIQLSSV
-1472 RHPPWI
+1472 HLNEEKW
-1478 EFLLFQVLS
+1478 
-1487 QLVTSLEYNWSY
+1487 Y
-1499 PMRTPA
+1499 PLGNSII

>member
-1 MAHFGRVPFSPSEF
+1 MAHFGRVPFSHGGF
-15 CAGQPG
+15 CEGQPG
-21 HQAAHPVCH
+21 DQASHPRPH
-30 AGSDVDIPLGFDR
+30 FGSDGDIPLGFDR

-63 EEMFLPSNLFSQ
+63 EEMFFPSDLFSQ
-75 NVPDQHLYNP
+75 NVPDQHLYSQPLAAYGQLHPGNP
-85 PLVPQGEL
+85 T
-93 YPGSPI
+93 S
-99 PHWQQGTVAPMVG
+99 HWQPGTVSPMVG
-112 FRPSLLPDCRNFF
+112 FRSSLLPDCRNFS
-125 VVGPHPYSHERELHG
+125 VVDSHPCSLKGEFHG
-140 RNSVNSVSNVERGST
+140 RNSVNSVSNVERANT
-155 NLEFHIGFDS
+155 NLGFQIGFDN
-165 LDVPS
+165 LDAPN
-170 PVSSDSYPFGQKV
+170 PVFLDNYPFGQKV
-183 TEESGNGEASVTNIS
+183 REEGGNGEASFTNTS
-198 RRCSTGLTYPQG
+198 RRCSIGPMQPQG
-210 SGHNREAAA
+210 SGHDREAAL
-219 WSIQLIEADQGSNE
+219 WSIQLIEANQGSNE
-233 NTVGFCNAVEK
+233 NTVGFCSSVEK
-244 IRNAYPAFDL
+244 VRNAYSAFDL
-254 KTNSGKIW
+254 KTNSGRIW

-295 YAGCITH
+295 HAGCITH
-302 DLIVEILRCTN
+302 DLIVEILHHTN
-313 QYPAREECLLSVHGA
+313 QYPAREECLLSVYGS
-328 DEFLQNTCTLGSH
+328 DEFLQNNCTLGSH
-341 ESLHKASSCIQLRL
+341 ESLRKAITCIQLRL
-355 HHAGHLEHSLA
+355 HYAGNLKQSLA
-366 RTCADD
+366 RTCGDD

-386 AWRLIRQN
+386 AWRLTQQN
-394 LGSVIINYR
+394 LFSVIMNYR

-413 NNVDNVIEAA
+413 VFVLIDNVIEAA
-423 KAICSVLCFVETKD
+423 KAICSVLCFVETRD
-437 ITDAVWKLH
+437 ITDAVSKLR
-446 ALGKAQNPLQS
+446 ALVKVQVKDAL
-457 VETPG
+457 
-462 KALIEAA
+462 LIEAA

-490 NFQLASLPRSPL
+490 SFQLASIPKSPL
-502 CADISLNSQL
+502 CADINLNSQL

-525 WVTSYKVFSF
+525 WVTRYKVFSF
-535 SCLLTYAGKIICQ
+535 SCSLTYAGKTICQ
-548 VKICKNTPVKRSF
+548 VKICKNSPVKRSF

-575 RIKTL
+575 RIKAL

-592 VNIASKN
+592 VNSTSKI
-599 TEVLAWTCCP
+599 TEVLAWTCSP
-609 LYAKERLVRGT
+609 LYAKERLAHGT
-620 VLLSLAPCSTLPTAV
+620 VLLSMALHSTLPTAV

-644 TPTSATLQIDFPEA
+644 TPTSVTLQLDFPET
-658 DLEFIKPEPE
+658 DLKFIKPAPE
-668 DRRGDLVEPTQE
+668 ERRGDLVEPTQE
-680 CLKHIARLSQK
+680 CLKHIARLSQI

-701 RRILWFYRYSCN
+701 RRILWFYRYSCS

-728 WDRATVS
+728 WDRTTVS
-735 EMYALLRAW
+735 EMHALLRSW
-744 SFSDPLQ
+744 RFSDPLE

-838 KLLAALQFCAGQSLN
+838 KLLAALQFCAGQTLN

-858 EEKLIRILE
+858 EEKLIRILG
-867 DIATKVKAASDPK
+867 DIAMKVKAASDPK
-880 RKEVLQVELSRLQQ
+880 KKEVLKVELSSLQQ

-899 KLCRL
+899 KVCRL
-904 PLNPALV
+904 PLSPALV

-917 DSCSYFTSN
+917 ESCSYFTSN

-933 FINANAPSG
+933 FINAKAPSG

-963 IRLMDSIWLQE
+963 IRVMDSIWLQE

-992 GMVKQRSLSASQ
+992 
-1004 IFTESPCVL
+1004 
-1013 QSSRVTCQGPHMGT
+1013 
-1027 GMESQVSGTK
+1027 
-1037 KGIKCMQKR
+1037 
-1046 QRIQVKHGKMLGF
+1046 
-1059 SLHLRVPV
+1059 
-1067 CDVLGLVQ
+1067 GLVQ

-1118 IRNFFYSCAGWCVVT
+1118 VRNFFYSCAGWCVVT

-1166 QMFGNIRRDRAPFI
+1166 QMFGSIRRDRAPFI

-1200 EFVELCCRAYNII
+1200 EFVELCCRAYNIV
-1213 RKHSQLFLNL
+1213 RKHSQLLLNL

-1278 LIHTLVQ
+1278 LIHTLAQ

-1298 TVPQEWMMLDT
+1298 TVPQEWVMLDT
-1309 ERSISR
+1309 ERSIAR

-1320 FSRKPDPVF
+1320 FSKKPDP
-1329 LVQVVQTCNVV
+1329 LYLIQVVQTCNVV
-1340 NFVEKSFH
+1340 TFVEKSFN
-1348 QFSELHSHLQKQ
+1348 QFSKLHSHLQKQ
-1360 FPSHAL
+1360 FSSHGL
-1366 PEFPHS
+1366 PEFPLS
-1372 WHIPFTDLEHKRVK
+1372 WHLPFTDLEHKRVK

-1416 KNTLAEHPSSLTL
+1416 KNTLAEDSSSLTIGPQSTSHMPGVQL
-1429 VAPGLE
+1429 VMSYENTRLTIMLKHLRNIRLPDGSAPSAHAEFYLL
-1435 CQWQIPRCRKESRV
+1435 PDPY
-1449 SLSEVSSPATAL
+1449 EVSRRKTRTAPKGSDPTYNELIVYDKVPELQGRVL
-1461 KGRWESRAQLM
+1461 KLVVKSKGTFVGAVNIQLSS
-1472 RHPPWI
+1472 
-1478 EFLLFQVLS
+1478 V
-1487 QLVTSLEYNWSY
+1487 QLNEEKWY
-1499 PMRTPA
+1499 PLGNSVI

>member
-1 MAHFGRVPFSPSEF
+1 MHPSAMAHFGRVPLSLSEL

-21 HQAAHPVCH
+21 PQAPHPVCH
-30 AGSDVDIPLGFDR
+30 SGSDGHIPLGFDP

-63 EEMFLPSNLFSQ
+63 EGIFFPAELFSQ
-75 NVPDQHLYNP
+75 HVPDQHLYSH
-85 PLVPQGEL
+85 PLVSHGEL
-93 YPGSPI
+93 YPGSPV
-99 PHWQQGTVAPMVG
+99 PHWQQGSVAPMVG
-112 FRPSLLPDCRNFF
+112 FRPSSLPDCRNFS
-125 VVGPHPYSHERELHG
+125 VVDSHPYSHNRELHG
-140 RNSVNSVSNVERGST
+140 RNSVNSLSNVERGNT
-155 NLEFHIGFDS
+155 NLEFQIGFDN
-165 LDVPS
+165 LGAAS
-170 PVSSDSYPFGQKV
+170 PVFLDNYPFGQKV
-183 TEESGNGEASVTNIS
+183 REESGNGEASVTNTS
-198 RRCSTGLTYPQG
+198 GRCSTGPPHPQG
-210 SGHNREAAA
+210 SGHTREAAA

-254 KTNSGKIW
+254 KTNTGKIW
-262 SITTRFPEHILGG
+262 SITTKFPEHILGG
-275 TKFRISIWT
+275 TKFRLSIFT

-295 YAGCITH
+295 HAGCITH
-302 DLIVEILRCTN
+302 DLIVEILSCTN
-313 QYPAREECLLSVHGA
+313 QYSAREECLLSVCGA
-328 DEFLQNTCTLGSH
+328 DEFLQNNCTLGSH
-341 ESLHKASSCIQLRL
+341 ESLRKASTCIQLRL
-355 HHAGHLEHSLA
+355 HHAAHLEHSLA
-366 RTCADD
+366 RTCGDD

-377 VNELLEDTC
+377 VNELLQDTC
-386 AWRLIRQN
+386 AWRLIWQN
-394 LGSVIINYR
+394 LVSAVINYR

-423 KAICSVLCFVETKD
+423 KTICSVLCFVETRD
-437 ITDAVWKLH
+437 ITDAVWKLQ
-446 ALGKAQNPLQS
+446 ALGRAQNSLRS
-457 VETPG
+457 VETPD
-462 KALIEAA
+462 KVLVEAA

-474 MAISRLIHVY
+474 MAISRLIHAY

-490 NFQLASLPRSPL
+490 NFQLASIPRSPL

-525 WVTSYKVFSF
+525 WVTSYRAFSF
-535 SCLLTYAGKIICQ
+535 SCLLTYAGKTICQ
-548 VKICKNTPVKRSF
+548 VKICKNTEVKRSF
-561 FFLADW
+561 FFLVYW

-575 RIKTL
+575 RIKAL

-592 VNIASKN
+592 VNSASKN

-609 LYAKERLVRGT
+609 LYAKERLVHGT
-620 VLLSLAPCSTLPTAV
+620 VLLSLAPCSTLPTAL

-644 TPTSATLQIDFPEA
+644 TPTSGTLQIDFPEA

-668 DRRGDLVEPTQE
+668 ERRGDLVEPTQE
-680 CLKHIARLSQK
+680 CLKHIARLAQR

-713 NQNCSL
+713 KQNCSL

-728 WDRATVS
+728 WDRTTVS
-735 EMYALLRAW
+735 EMHALLRAW
-744 SFSDPLQ
+744 SFSHPLQ

-801 LVKLLLNRSLQSI
+801 LVKLLLSRSLQSI

-838 KLLAALQFCAGQSLN
+838 KLLAALQFCAGQTLN

-880 RKEVLQVELSRLQQ
+880 RKEVLKVELSRLQQ

-942 NINVIFKIGDDLR
+942 NINVIFKVGDDLR

-986 STGKGQ
+986 STGRGQ
-992 GMVKQRSLSASQ
+992 
-1004 IFTESPCVL
+1004 
-1013 QSSRVTCQGPHMGT
+1013 
-1027 GMESQVSGTK
+1027 
-1037 KGIKCMQKR
+1037 
-1046 QRIQVKHGKMLGF
+1046 
-1059 SLHLRVPV
+1059 
-1067 CDVLGLVQ
+1067 GLVQ

-1166 QMFGNIRRDRAPFI
+1166 QMFG
-1180 FTSEMEYFITEG
+1180 
-1192 GKNPQRFQ
+1192 
-1200 EFVELCCRAYNII
+1200 
-1213 RKHSQLFLNL
+1213 
-1223 LEMMLHA
+1223 
-1230 GLPELNSIQDLK
+1230 SIK
-1242 YVYDN
+1242 
-1247 LRPQDSDL
+1247 
-1255 QATSYFTRKIKESLE
+1255 RKIKESLE

-1298 TVPQEWMMLDT
+1298 SVPQEWMMLDT
-1309 ERSISR
+1309 EGSIAR

-1320 FSRKPDPVF
+1320 FSRKPDPVY
-1329 LVQVVQTCNVV
+1329 LIQVVQTCNVV
-1340 NFVEKSFH
+1340 TFVEKSFH
-1348 QFSELHSHLQKQ
+1348 QFSKLHSHLQKQ

-1372 WHIPFTDLEHKRVK
+1372 WHLPFTDLEHKRVK

-1416 KNTLAEHPSSLTL
+1416 KNTLAEHSSSLTL
-1429 VAPGLE
+1429 GPQSAGEKPGVQLVISHENTCLTIMLKHMRNLHLPDGSAPSAHAEFYLLPDPG
-1435 CQWQIPRCRKESRV
+1435 
-1449 SLSEVSSPATAL
+1449 EVSRRKTRTAPKGSDPTYNELVVYDRVPELQGRVL
-1461 KGRWESRAQLM
+1461 KLVVKSKGTFVGAVNIQLSS
-1472 RHPPWI
+1472 
-1478 EFLLFQVLS
+1478 V
-1487 QLVTSLEYNWSY
+1487 QLNEEKWY
-1499 PMRTPA
+1499 PLGNSVI

>member
-1 MAHFGRVPFSPSEF
+1 MAYFGSVPFSFSEF
-15 CAGQPG
+15 CEGQPG
-21 HQAAHPVCH
+21 DQTSYPMCHP
-30 AGSDVDIPLGFDR
+30 GSEGGIPLGFDR

-55 GSSHPHHH
+55 GSSHPTHH
-63 EEMFLPSNLFSQ
+63 EEMFFPSDLFSG
-75 NVPDQHLYNP
+75 NVPDQHLYSH
-85 PLVPQGEL
+85 PLVAYGEL
-93 YPGSPI
+93 YPGNPI
-99 PHWQQGTVAPMVG
+99 PHWQQGTVSPMVG
-112 FRPSLLPDCRNFF
+112 FRPSLLPDCRNLS
-125 VVGPHPYSHERELHG
+125 VVDSHPSSHKRELHG
-140 RNSVNSVSNVERGST
+140 RKSINSVSNVERGNT
-155 NLEFHIGFDS
+155 DLEFQIGFDN
-165 LDVPS
+165 LHAAS
-170 PVSSDSYPFGQKV
+170 PVFLDNYPFGQKV
-183 TEESGNGEASVTNIS
+183 REESGNGEASVTNTS
-198 RRCSTGLTYPQG
+198 RRSNIGPTHPRG
-210 SGHNREAAA
+210 SGHNREAAG

-254 KTNSGKIW
+254 KTNTGKIW

-295 YAGCITH
+295 HAGCITH
-302 DLIVEILRCTN
+302 DLIVEVLRCTN
-313 QYPAREECLLSVHGA
+313 QYPAREECLLSVYGS
-328 DEFLQNTCTLGSH
+328 DEFLQNNCTLGSH
-341 ESLHKASSCIQLRL
+341 ESLRKATTCIQLRL
-355 HHAGHLEHSLA
+355 HHAGNLKPSLA
-366 RTCADD
+366 RTCGDD

-377 VNELLEDTC
+377 VNELLEDIC

-394 LGSVIINYR
+394 LISVIMNYR
-403 GQVEYLLQNE
+403 GQVEYLLENE

-423 KAICSVLCFVETKD
+423 KAICSVLCFVEPRE
-437 ITDAVWKLH
+437 ITDAVKKLH
-446 ALGKAQNPLQS
+446 ALVKVQNSLQS

-462 KALIEAA
+462 KVLIEAA

-474 MAISRLIHVY
+474 MAISCLIHTY

-490 NFQLASLPRSPL
+490 NFQLASIPKSPL

-535 SCLLTYAGKIICQ
+535 SCLLTYAGKTICQ
-548 VKICKNTPVKRSF
+548 VKVCKNTPFKRSF

-575 RIKTL
+575 RIKAL

-592 VNIASKN
+592 VNSNSKN
-599 TEVLAWTCCP
+599 TEVLAWTCTP
-609 LYAKERLVRGT
+609 LYAKERLIHGT
-620 VLLSLAPCSTLPTAV
+620 VLLSMALHSTLPTAV

-644 TPTSATLQIDFPEA
+644 IPTSVTLQINFPET

-668 DRRGDLVEPTQE
+668 ERRGDLAEPTQE
-680 CLKHIARLSQK
+680 CLQHIARLSQR

-728 WDRATVS
+728 WDRTTLS
-735 EMYALLRAW
+735 EMYALLRSW
-744 SFSDPLQ
+744 RFSNPLE

-756 TFSFPDQDIRRA
+756 TFSFPDQDIRGA
-768 AVQQIENVSNDEL
+768 AVQQIENMSNDEL

-814 QVAHQL
+814 QVAHHL

-838 KLLAALQFCAGQSLN
+838 KLLAALQFCAGQALN

-867 DIATKVKAASDPK
+867 DIATKVKTASDPK
-880 RKEVLQVELSRLQQ
+880 RKEVLKVELCRLQQ

-899 KLCRL
+899 KVCRL

-963 IRLMDSIWLQE
+963 IRVMDSIWLQE

-992 GMVKQRSLSASQ
+992 
-1004 IFTESPCVL
+1004 
-1013 QSSRVTCQGPHMGT
+1013 
-1027 GMESQVSGTK
+1027 
-1037 KGIKCMQKR
+1037 
-1046 QRIQVKHGKMLGF
+1046 
-1059 SLHLRVPV
+1059 
-1067 CDVLGLVQ
+1067 GLVQ

-1098 NTIKKWFHHHHP
+1098 NTIKKWFRHHHP

-1166 QMFGNIRRDRAPFI
+1166 QMFGSIRRDRAPFI

-1200 EFVELCCRAYNII
+1200 EFVELCCRAYNTV
-1213 RKHSQLFLNL
+1213 RKHSQLLLNL
-1223 LEMMLHA
+1223 LEMMLHV

-1309 ERSISR
+1309 ERSIAR

-1320 FSRKPDPVF
+1320 FSKKPDPVY
-1329 LVQVVQTCNVV
+1329 LIQVVQTCNVV
-1340 NFVEKSFH
+1340 TFVEKSFE
-1348 QFSELHSHLQKQ
+1348 QFSKLHSHLQKQ

-1372 WHIPFTDLEHKRVK
+1372 WHLPFTDLEHKRVK

-1416 KNTLAEHPSSLTL
+1416 KNTLAEDSSSLTL
-1429 VAPGLE
+1429 GPQSAGRKPGVQLVISYKDTRLTIMLKHMRNLRLPDGSAPSAHAEFYLL
-1435 CQWQIPRCRKESRV
+1435 PDPY
-1449 SLSEVSSPATAL
+1449 EVSRRKTRTAPKGSDPTYNELIVYDRVTELQGRVLKLVVKSKATFVGAVNI
-1461 KGRWESRAQLM
+1461 QLSSVQFDEEK
-1472 RHPPWI
+1472 W
-1478 EFLLFQVLS
+1478 
-1487 QLVTSLEYNWSY
+1487 Y
-1499 PMRTPA
+1499 PLGNSVI

>member
-1 MAHFGRVPFSPSEF
+1 MDTNSSSFVFP
-15 CAGQPG
+15 
-21 HQAAHPVCH
+21 QAA
-30 AGSDVDIPLGFDR
+30 G
-43 IVDEV
+43 
-48 SNEFFFY
+48 
-55 GSSHPHHH
+55 
-63 EEMFLPSNLFSQ
+63 
-75 NVPDQHLYNP
+75 
-85 PLVPQGEL
+85 
-93 YPGSPI
+93 
-99 PHWQQGTVAPMVG
+99 
-112 FRPSLLPDCRNFF
+112 
-125 VVGPHPYSHERELHG
+125 
-140 RNSVNSVSNVERGST
+140 
-155 NLEFHIGFDS
+155 
-165 LDVPS
+165 
-170 PVSSDSYPFGQKV
+170 
-183 TEESGNGEASVTNIS
+183 
-198 RRCSTGLTYPQG
+198 
-210 SGHNREAAA
+210 
-219 WSIQLIEADQGSNE
+219 WSIQLVEADRGSNE
-233 NTVGFCNAVEK
+233 NLVGFCNTVEK

-254 KTNSGKIW
+254 KTNTGKIW
-262 SITTRFPEHILGG
+262 SIATRFPEHILGG
-275 TKFRISIWT
+275 TKFRFSIWT

-295 YAGCITH
+295 DAGCITH
-302 DLIVEILRCTN
+302 DLIVEILRVTN
-313 QYPAREECLLSVHGA
+313 QYPAREEWLLSVCGSE
-328 DEFLQNTCTLGSH
+328 EFLQNNCTLGSH
-341 ESLHKASSCIQLRL
+341 KILCKATTCIQLCL
-355 HHAGHLEHSLA
+355 HHAGNLEPSLA
-366 RTCADD
+366 RTCEDD
-372 QRRFC
+372 QRRFS
-377 VNELLEDTC
+377 VNELLEGIC
-386 AWRLIRQN
+386 AWRLIWQN
-394 LGSVIINYR
+394 LVSVIRNYR
-403 GQVEYLLQNE
+403 DQVEYLLQNE
-413 NNVDNVIEAA
+413 NNVGNVIEAA
-423 KAICSVLCFVETKD
+423 KAICSVLCFVETRD
-437 ITDAVWKLH
+437 ISDAVRKLH
-446 ALGKAQNPLQS
+446 ALVKAQSSLQR

-462 KALIEAA
+462 KVLIEAA

-474 MAISRLIHVY
+474 TAISHLIHAY

-490 NFQLASLPRSPL
+490 NFQLASIPKSPL

-535 SCLLTYAGKIICQ
+535 SCLLTYAGKTICQ
-548 VKICKNTPVKRSF
+548 VKICKNTPVKKSF

-575 RIKTL
+575 RIKAL

-592 VNIASKN
+592 VNSTSKN
-599 TEVLAWTCCP
+599 TEVLAWTCSP
-609 LYAKERLVRGT
+609 LYAKERLIHGT
-620 VLLSLAPCSTLPTAV
+620 VLLSMALHSTVPTAV
-635 ITPGICSTE
+635 TTLGICSTE
-644 TPTSATLQIDFPEA
+644 TPTSVTLQVDFPET

-668 DRRGDLVEPTQE
+668 ERRGDLVEPTQE

-701 RRILWFYRYSCN
+701 RRILWFYRHSCN
-713 NQNCSL
+713 KQSCSL

-728 WDRATVS
+728 WDSTTVS
-735 EMYALLRAW
+735 EMHTLLRKWA
-744 SFSDPLQ
+744 FAHPLE

-801 LVKLLLNRSLQSI
+801 LVELLLSRSLQSI

-838 KLLAALQFCAGQSLN
+838 KLLAALQFCAGQALN

-880 RKEVLQVELSRLQQ
+880 RKEVLHLELSRLQQ
-894 FFQEV
+894 FFQQV

-904 PLNPALV
+904 PLDPALV

-917 DSCSYFTSN
+917 GSCSYFTSN

-963 IRLMDSIWLQE
+963 IRVMDSIWLQE

-992 GMVKQRSLSASQ
+992 
-1004 IFTESPCVL
+1004 
-1013 QSSRVTCQGPHMGT
+1013 
-1027 GMESQVSGTK
+1027 
-1037 KGIKCMQKR
+1037 
-1046 QRIQVKHGKMLGF
+1046 
-1059 SLHLRVPV
+1059 
-1067 CDVLGLVQ
+1067 GLVQ

-1110 LESSYQEA
+1110 LQSSYQEA
-1118 IRNFFYSCAGWCVVT
+1118 TRNFFYSCAGWCVVT

-1166 QMFGNIRRDRAPFI
+1166 QMFGSIRRDRAPFI

-1200 EFVELCCRAYNII
+1200 EFVELCCRAYNIV
-1213 RKHSQLFLNL
+1213 RRHSQLLLNL

-1230 GLPELNSIQDLK
+1230 GLPELSSPQDLK
-1242 YVYDN
+1242 YVYDT

-1278 LIHTLVQ
+1278 LIHTLAQ
-1285 MSVGSS
+1285 MSAGSS
-1291 AKPPAPE
+1291 AEPPAPD
-1298 TVPQEWMMLDT
+1298 TAPQEWMMLDT
-1309 ERSISR
+1309 ESSIAR

-1320 FSRKPDPVF
+1320 FSKKPDSVY
-1329 LVQVVQTCNVV
+1329 LIQVVQTCNVV
-1340 NFVEKSFH
+1340 TFVEKSFD
-1348 QFSELHSHLQKQ
+1348 QLSKLHSHLQKQ

-1372 WHIPFTDLEHKRVK
+1372 WHLPFTDLEHRRVK
-1386 DLNLYLKQLLSGSRK
+1386 DLNLYLKQLFSGSRK

-1416 KNTLAEHPSSLTL
+1416 KNTLAEDSSSLTL
-1429 VAPGLE
+1429 GPQSAGHKPG
-1435 CQWQIPRCRKESRV
+1435 V
-1449 SLSEVSSPATAL
+1449 
-1461 KGRWESRAQLM
+1461 
-1472 RHPPWI
+1472 
-1478 EFLLFQVLS
+1478 
-1487 QLVTSLEYNWSY
+1487 QLVISYESTQLTVMLKHMRNLCLPDGSAPSAHAEFYLLPDPYGVSRKKTRTAPKGSNPTYNELIVYDRVTELQGRVLKLVVKSKGTLVGAVNIQLSSVHLNEEKWY
-1499 PMRTPA
+1499 PLGNSVI

>member
-1 MAHFGRVPFSPSEF
+1 MAHFGRVPFSLSEL

-21 HQAAHPVCH
+21 GQASYPVCH
-30 AGSDVDIPLGFDR
+30 SGSDGDIPLGFDR
-43 IVDEV
+43 IIDEV

-55 GSSHPHHH
+55 GSSHPPHH
-63 EEMFLPSNLFSQ
+63 EEMFFPSDLFGQ
-75 NVPDQHLYNP
+75 NVPDQHLYSH
-85 PLVPQGEL
+85 PLVAYGEL

-99 PHWQQGTVAPMVG
+99 PHWQQGTVSPMVG
-112 FRPSLLPDCRNFF
+112 FRTSLLPDCRNFSG
-125 VVGPHPYSHERELHG
+125 VDSHPYSQERELHG
-140 RNSVNSVSNVERGST
+140 RKSVNSVSNVERGST
-155 NLEFHIGFDS
+155 NLKFQIGFDN
-165 LDVPS
+165 LDAPS
-170 PVSSDSYPFGQKV
+170 PVFLDNYPFGQKV
-183 TEESGNGEASVTNIS
+183 REESGNGEASLTNTS
-198 RRCSTGLTYPQG
+198 RRCNIGPTHPQG
-210 SGHNREAAA
+210 SGYNREAAA

-254 KTNSGKIW
+254 ETNSGKIW
-262 SITTRFPEHILGG
+262 SIATRFPEHILGG

-295 YAGCITH
+295 HAGCITH
-302 DLIVEILRCTN
+302 DLIVEVLRCTN
-313 QYPAREECLLSVHGA
+313 QYPAREECLLSVYGS
-328 DEFLQNTCTLGSH
+328 DEFLQNSCTLGSH
-341 ESLHKASSCIQLRL
+341 ESLRKATTCIQLRL
-355 HHAGHLEHSLA
+355 HQAANLKQSLA
-366 RTCADD
+366 RTCGDD

-377 VNELLEDTC
+377 VNELLEDIC

-394 LGSVIINYR
+394 LISVIMNYR

-413 NNVDNVIEAA
+413 NNADNVIEAA
-423 KAICSVLCFVETKD
+423 KAICSVLCFVETRD
-437 ITDAVWKLH
+437 ITDAVRKLR
-446 ALGKAQNPLQS
+446 ALVQAQVKDAHSL
-457 VETPG
+457 
-462 KALIEAA
+462 LIEAA

-490 NFQLASLPRSPL
+490 NFQLMNIPKSPL

-525 WVTSYKVFSF
+525 WITSYKVFSF
-535 SCLLTYAGKIICQ
+535 SCLLTYAGKTICQ

-575 RIKTL
+575 RIKAL

-592 VNIASKN
+592 INSTSKN
-599 TEVLAWTCCP
+599 TEVLAWTCSP
-609 LYAKERLVRGT
+609 LYAKERLIHGT
-620 VLLSLAPCSTLPTAV
+620 VLLSLALHSTLPTAM
-635 ITPGICSTE
+635 ITPGLCSTE
-644 TPTSATLQIDFPEA
+644 TPTSATLQIDFPET

-668 DRRGDLVEPTQE
+668 ERRGDLVEPTQE
-680 CLKHIARLSQK
+680 CLQHIARLSQR

-728 WDRATVS
+728 WDRTSLS
-735 EMYALLRAW
+735 EMHALLRNW
-744 SFSDPLQ
+744 RFSNPLE

-756 TFSFPDQDIRRA
+756 TFSFPDQDIRGA

-814 QVAHQL
+814 QVAHHL

-838 KLLAALQFCAGQSLN
+838 KLLAALQFCAGQTLN

-867 DIATKVKAASDPK
+867 DIATKVKAASDSK
-880 RKEVLQVELSRLQQ
+880 RKEVLKVELSRLQQ

-899 KLCRL
+899 KVCRL

-933 FINANAPSG
+933 FINANPPSG

-963 IRLMDSIWLQE
+963 IRVMDSIWLQE

-992 GMVKQRSLSASQ
+992 
-1004 IFTESPCVL
+1004 
-1013 QSSRVTCQGPHMGT
+1013 
-1027 GMESQVSGTK
+1027 
-1037 KGIKCMQKR
+1037 
-1046 QRIQVKHGKMLGF
+1046 
-1059 SLHLRVPV
+1059 
-1067 CDVLGLVQ
+1067 GLVQ

-1098 NTIKKWFHHHHP
+1098 NTIKKWFRHHHP

-1166 QMFGNIRRDRAPFI
+1166 QMFGSIRRDRAPFI

-1200 EFVELCCRAYNII
+1200 EFVELCCRAYNIV
-1213 RKHSQLFLNL
+1213 RRHSQLLLNL

-1242 YVYDN
+1242 YVYNN

-1278 LIHTLVQ
+1278 LIHTLAQ
-1285 MSVGSS
+1285 MSMGIS

-1320 FSRKPDPVF
+1320 FSKKPDPVY
-1329 LVQVVQTCNVV
+1329 LIQVVQTCNVV
-1340 NFVEKSFH
+1340 TFVEKSFD
-1348 QFSELHSHLQKQ
+1348 QFSKLHSHLQKQ

-1366 PEFPHS
+1366 PDFPHS
-1372 WHIPFTDLEHKRVK
+1372 WHLPFTDLEHKRVK

-1416 KNTLAEHPSSLTL
+1416 KNTLAEDASSLTL
-1429 VAPGLE
+1429 GPQSAGHKPGVQLVISYKNTRLTIMLKHMRNLHLPDGSTPSAHAE
-1435 CQWQIPRCRKESRV
+1435 FYLLPGPY
-1449 SLSEVSSPATAL
+1449 EVSRRKTRTAPKGSDPTYNELIVYDRVTELQGRVL
-1461 KGRWESRAQLM
+1461 KLVVKSKGTFVGAVNIQLSSVQFNEEK
-1472 RHPPWI
+1472 W
-1478 EFLLFQVLS
+1478 
-1487 QLVTSLEYNWSY
+1487 Y
-1499 PMRTPA
+1499 PLGNSEI

>member
-1 MAHFGRVPFSPSEF
+1 
-15 CAGQPG
+15 
-21 HQAAHPVCH
+21 
-30 AGSDVDIPLGFDR
+30 
-43 IVDEV
+43 
-48 SNEFFFY
+48 
-55 GSSHPHHH
+55 
-63 EEMFLPSNLFSQ
+63 
-75 NVPDQHLYNP
+75 
-85 PLVPQGEL
+85 
-93 YPGSPI
+93 
-99 PHWQQGTVAPMVG
+99 
-112 FRPSLLPDCRNFF
+112 
-125 VVGPHPYSHERELHG
+125 
-140 RNSVNSVSNVERGST
+140 
-155 NLEFHIGFDS
+155 
-165 LDVPS
+165 
-170 PVSSDSYPFGQKV
+170 
-183 TEESGNGEASVTNIS
+183 
-198 RRCSTGLTYPQG
+198 
-210 SGHNREAAA
+210 
-219 WSIQLIEADQGSNE
+219 
-233 NTVGFCNAVEK
+233 
-244 IRNAYPAFDL
+244 
-254 KTNSGKIW
+254 
-262 SITTRFPEHILGG
+262 
-275 TKFRISIWT
+275 
-284 DFSPHPLLLTQ
+284 
-295 YAGCITH
+295 
-302 DLIVEILRCTN
+302 
-313 QYPAREECLLSVHGA
+313 
-328 DEFLQNTCTLGSH
+328 
-341 ESLHKASSCIQLRL
+341 
-355 HHAGHLEHSLA
+355 
-366 RTCADD
+366 
-372 QRRFC
+372 
-377 VNELLEDTC
+377 
-386 AWRLIRQN
+386 
-394 LGSVIINYR
+394 
-403 GQVEYLLQNE
+403 
-413 NNVDNVIEAA
+413 
-423 KAICSVLCFVETKD
+423 
-437 ITDAVWKLH
+437 
-446 ALGKAQNPLQS
+446 
-457 VETPG
+457 
-462 KALIEAA
+462 
-469 VTELS
+469 
-474 MAISRLIHVY
+474 
-484 SSSFDA
+484 
-490 NFQLASLPRSPL
+490 
-502 CADISLNSQL
+502 
-512 SFTVCAAHNIPEA
+512 
-525 WVTSYKVFSF
+525 YKVFSF

-561 FFLADW
+561 FFLVDW

-575 RIKTL
+575 RIKAL

-592 VNIASKN
+592 VNSASKN

-609 LYAKERLVRGT
+609 LYAKERLIRGT
-620 VLLSLAPCSTLPTAV
+620 VLLSVALHSVLPTAA
-635 ITPGICSTE
+635 ITPGICSPE
-644 TPTSATLQIDFPEA
+644 TPTSVTLQIDFPETA
-658 DLEFIKPEPE
+658 LEFIKPQPE
-668 DRRGDLVEPTQE
+668 ERRGDLVEPTQE
-680 CLKHIARLSQK
+680 CLKHIAKLSQK

-713 NQNCSL
+713 NQSCSL

-728 WDRATVS
+728 WDRTTVS

-744 SFSDPLQ
+744 SFSSPLE

-820 YWLLKNAQNEV
+820 FWLLKNAQNEV

-838 KLLAALQFCAGQSLN
+838 KLLAALQFCAGQALN

-880 RKEVLQVELSRLQQ
+880 RKEVLDVELSRLQQ

-917 DSCSYFTSN
+917 GSCSYFTSN

-942 NINVIFKIGDDLR
+942 NINVIFKVGDDLR

-963 IRLMDSIWLQE
+963 IRVMDSIWLQE

-992 GMVKQRSLSASQ
+992 
-1004 IFTESPCVL
+1004 
-1013 QSSRVTCQGPHMGT
+1013 
-1027 GMESQVSGTK
+1027 
-1037 KGIKCMQKR
+1037 
-1046 QRIQVKHGKMLGF
+1046 
-1059 SLHLRVPV
+1059 
-1067 CDVLGLVQ
+1067 GLVQ

-1166 QMFGNIRRDRAPFI
+1166 QMFGSIRRDRAPFI

-1200 EFVELCCRAYNII
+1200 EFVELCCRAYNIV
-1213 RKHSQLFLNL
+1213 RRHSQLLLNL

-1298 TVPQEWMMLDT
+1298 AVPQEWVLLDT
-1309 ERSISR
+1309 ERSIAR

-1320 FSRKPDPVF
+1320 FSKKPDSVY
-1329 LVQVVQTCNVV
+1329 LIQVVQTCNVV
-1340 NFVEKSFH
+1340 TFVEKSFE
-1348 QFSELHSHLQKQ
+1348 QFSKLHSHLQKQ
-1360 FPSHAL
+1360 FPSDAL

-1372 WHIPFTDLEHKRVK
+1372 WHLPFTDLEHKRVK

-1416 KNTLAEHPSSLTL
+1416 KNTLAEHSSSLTSGISAVRGSPTRHVL
-1429 VAPGLE
+1429 IAHLKNLLKHTHVTDCLPDGSAPSAHAEFYLLPDP
-1435 CQWQIPRCRKESRV
+1435 Q
-1449 SLSEVSSPATAL
+1449 EVSRRKTRTAPKGSDPTYNELIVYDRVTELQGRVL
-1461 KGRWESRAQLM
+1461 KLVVKSKGTFVGAVNIQLSS
-1472 RHPPWI
+1472 
-1478 EFLLFQVLS
+1478 V
-1487 QLVTSLEYNWSY
+1487 QLNEEKWY
-1499 PMRTPA
+1499 PLGNSVI

>member
-1 MAHFGRVPFSPSEF
+1 MAHFGRVPFSHSGF

-21 HQAAHPVCH
+21 PQASHPECH
-30 AGSDVDIPLGFDR
+30 SGSDGDIPLGFDR
-43 IVDEV
+43 IADEV
-48 SNEFFFY
+48 SHEFFFY

-63 EEMFLPSNLFSQ
+63 EEIFFPTDLFSQ
-75 NVPDQHLYNP
+75 NVRDQHIISH
-85 PLVPQGEL
+85 PLVAHGEL
-93 YPGSPI
+93 YPGTAI
-99 PHWQQGTVAPMVG
+99 PHWQQGSVAPMVG
-112 FRPSLLPDCRNFF
+112 FRPSLLPGCRNFSL
-125 VVGPHPYSHERELHG
+125 VDSHPYSHERELHG
-140 RNSVNSVSNVERGST
+140 RNSVNSVSNVERGNT
-155 NLEFHIGFDS
+155 NLQFQIGFDN

-170 PVSSDSYPFGQKV
+170 PVFLDNYRFGQKV
-183 TEESGNGEASVTNIS
+183 REESGNGEASVTNIS
-198 RRCSTGLTYPQG
+198 RRCSTGPTHPSG
-210 SGHNREAAA
+210 SGHNREAAP

-254 KTNSGKIW
+254 KTNTGKIW
-262 SITTRFPEHILGG
+262 SITTRFPECILGG
-275 TKFRISIWT
+275 TKFRFSIWT

-295 YAGCITH
+295 HAGCITH

-313 QYPAREECLLSVHGA
+313 QYPAREECLLSVCGA
-328 DEFLQNTCTLGSH
+328 DEFLQNNCTLGSH
-341 ESLHKASSCIQLRL
+341 ESLRKASTCIQLRL
-355 HHAGHLEHSLA
+355 HHAAHLEHSLA
-366 RTCADD
+366 RTCGDD
-372 QRRFC
+372 QRRFS

-386 AWRLIRQN
+386 AWRLIWQN
-394 LGSVIINYR
+394 LVSVIINYR

-413 NNVDNVIEAA
+413 NNIDNVIEAA
-423 KAICSVLCFVETKD
+423 KAICSVLCSVETRD
-437 ITDAVWKLH
+437 ITDAVWRLR
-446 ALGKAQNPLQS
+446 ALGRAQNSLQS

-462 KALIEAA
+462 KVLVEAA

-474 MAISRLIHVY
+474 MAITRLIHAY

-490 NFQLASLPRSPL
+490 NFQLASIPRSPL

-535 SCLLTYAGKIICQ
+535 SCLLTYAGKTICQ

-575 RIKTL
+575 RIKAL

-592 VNIASKN
+592 VNSASKN

-609 LYAKERLVRGT
+609 LYAKRRLIHGT
-620 VLLSLAPCSTLPTAV
+620 VLLSLAPCSTVPTAM

-668 DRRGDLVEPTQE
+668 ERRGDLVEPTQE
-680 CLKHIARLSQK
+680 CLKHIARLSQR

-728 WDRATVS
+728 WDRTTVS
-735 EMYALLRAW
+735 EVYALLGAW
-744 SFSDPLQ
+744 RFSHPLQ

-801 LVKLLLNRSLQSI
+801 LVKLLLSRSLQSI
-814 QVAHQL
+814 QVTHQL

-838 KLLAALQFCAGQSLN
+838 KLLAALQFCAGQTLN
-853 NEFSK
+853 NEFCK

-867 DIATKVKAASDPK
+867 DIATKVKAATDPK
-880 RKEVLQVELSRLQQ
+880 RKEVLKEELSRLQQ

-942 NINVIFKIGDDLR
+942 HINVIFKIGDDLR

-963 IRLMDSIWLQE
+963 IHLMDSIWLQE

-992 GMVKQRSLSASQ
+992 
-1004 IFTESPCVL
+1004 
-1013 QSSRVTCQGPHMGT
+1013 
-1027 GMESQVSGTK
+1027 
-1037 KGIKCMQKR
+1037 
-1046 QRIQVKHGKMLGF
+1046 
-1059 SLHLRVPV
+1059 
-1067 CDVLGLVQ
+1067 GLVQ

-1110 LESSYQEA
+1110 LQSSYQEA

-1166 QMFGNIRRDRAPFI
+1166 QMFGSIKRDRAPFI

-1200 EFVELCCRAYNII
+1200 EFVELCCRAYNIV
-1213 RKHSQLFLNL
+1213 RKHSQLLLNL

-1230 GLPELNSIQDLK
+1230 GLPELKSIQDVQ

-1298 TVPQEWMMLDT
+1298 SVPQEWMVLDT
-1309 ERSISR
+1309 ERSLSR

-1320 FSRKPDPVF
+1320 FSRRPDPIY
-1329 LVQVVQTCNVV
+1329 LIQVVQTCNVV
-1340 NFVEKSFH
+1340 TFVEKSFH
-1348 QFSELHSHLQKQ
+1348 QFSTLHSHLQMQ

-1372 WHIPFTDLEHKRVK
+1372 WHLPFTDLEHKRVK

-1401 LANNELVLSF
+1401 VANNELVLSF

-1416 KNTLAEHPSSLTL
+1416 KNTLAEHSSSLTL
-1429 VAPGLE
+1429 GPQSAGEKPGVQLVMSYENTCLTIMLKHMRNLHLPDGSAPSAHAEFYLLPDPGE
-1435 CQWQIPRCRKESRV
+1435 VSRRKTRTAPKGSDPTYNELIVYDRVPELQGRVLKLVVKSKGTFVGAVNIQLSRV
-1449 SLSEVSSPATAL
+1449 QFNEE
-1461 KGRWESRAQLM
+1461 KW
-1472 RHPPWI
+1472 
-1478 EFLLFQVLS
+1478 
-1487 QLVTSLEYNWSY
+1487 Y
-1499 PMRTPA
+1499 PLGNSVI

>member
-1 MAHFGRVPFSPSEF
+1 MAYFGREPFSHNEF
-15 CAGQPG
+15 HKGQAGD
-21 HQAAHPVCH
+21 QASYPVYH
-30 AGSDVDIPLGFDR
+30 SGSDGQIPLGFDR

-55 GSSHPHHH
+55 SSSHSHHH
-63 EEMFLPSNLFSQ
+63 EEIFSPSDVFGL
-75 NVPDQHLYNP
+75 NVPGQHFYGQ
-85 PLVPQGEL
+85 PLVAYGE
-93 YPGSPI
+93 PNPENPVS
-99 PHWQQGTVAPMVG
+99 HWQQGTVSPTVG
-112 FRPSLLPDCRNFF
+112 FRSYLLSDYRNFSL
-125 VVGPHPYSHERELHG
+125 VDPYPYSQERELCG
-140 RNSVNSVSNVERGST
+140 WSSINSVTNVFGSAVEGGNT
-155 NLEFHIGFDS
+155 SLGFPIGFDNADAQCPVF
-165 LDVPS
+165 LDNR
-170 PVSSDSYPFGQKV
+170 PFGQ
-183 TEESGNGEASVTNIS
+183 EGRDESGNGEARFTDAS
-198 RRCSTGLTYPQG
+198 RRCSTGPTWPHG
-210 SGHNREAAA
+210 SGHDREGAG
-219 WSIQLIEADQGSNE
+219 WSIQLVEANQGSNE

-244 IRNAYPAFDL
+244 IRNAYPASDL
-254 KTNSGKIW
+254 KTNTGKIL
-262 SITTRFPEHILGG
+262 SVTTRFPDHILGG
-275 TKFRISIWT
+275 TKFRISVWT
-284 DFSPHPLLLTQ
+284 DFSPSPVLLTQ
-295 YAGCITH
+295 QAGCITH

-313 QYPAREECLLSVHGA
+313 QYPAQEECFLSVYGS
-328 DEFLQNTCTLGSH
+328 DEFLQNDHTLGSH
-341 ESLHKASSCIQLRL
+341 ESLRKATPCVQLRL
-355 HHAGHLEHSLA
+355 HNTAHLKQSLA
-366 RTCADD
+366 RTCGDD

-377 VNELLEDTC
+377 MNQLLRDTC
-386 AWRLIRQN
+386 AMRLTRQN
-394 LGSVIINYR
+394 LFSVIMNYR
-403 GQVEYLLQNE
+403 DQVEYLLQNE
-413 NNVDNVIEAA
+413 HQVDHVIEAA
-423 KAICSVLCFVETKD
+423 KAICSVLCFVETRD
-437 ITDAVWKLH
+437 ITDAVKKLSV
-446 ALGKAQNPLQS
+446 LPLVKAQDSLQS
-457 VETPG
+457 VETPM
-462 KALIEAA
+462 LIEAA

-490 NFQLASLPRSPL
+490 NFQLASIPKSPS
-502 CADISLNSQL
+502 CADISLDSQL
-512 SFTVCAAHNIPEA
+512 SFTVYAAHNIPEA
-525 WVTSYKVFSF
+525 WVNSYKVFSF
-535 SCLLTYAGKIICQ
+535 SCSLTYAGKTICQ
-548 VKICKNTPVKRSF
+548 VKICKNAPVRRSF

-567 NEKVNFPL
+567 NEKINFPL
-575 RIKTL
+575 RIKAL

-592 VNIASKN
+592 VNSASKN
-599 TEVLAWTCCP
+599 TEVLAWTCSP
-609 LYAKERLVRGT
+609 LYPKKRLVHGT
-620 VLLSLAPCSTLPTAV
+620 VLLSMRLCSTPTTM
-635 ITPGICSTE
+635 ITPGICSTD
-644 TPTSATLQIDFPEA
+644 TPTSVTLQIDFPETN
-658 DLEFIKPEPE
+658 LEFIKPEPE
-668 DRRGDLVEPTQE
+668 ERRGDLEEPTQE
-680 CLKHIARLSQK
+680 CLKHIARLSQI

-701 RRILWFYRYSCN
+701 RRILWFYRYHCT

-728 WDRATVS
+728 WDRTTVS
-735 EMYALLRAW
+735 EMYAMLRSW
-744 SFSDPLQ
+744 RFSNPLE

-756 TFSFPDQDIRRA
+756 TFSFPDQDIRRT
-768 AVQQIENVSNDEL
+768 AVQQIENMSNDEL

-801 LVKLLLNRSLQSI
+801 LVKLLLNHSLQSI

-831 HFRMWYK
+831 HFKIWYK
-838 KLLAALQFCAGQSLN
+838 KLLAALQFCAGQTLN

-858 EEKLIRILE
+858 EEKLIGILE

-880 RKEVLQVELSRLQQ
+880 RKEVLQVELERLQQ

-899 KLCRL
+899 KVCRL

-911 VQGIEA
+911 VQGIDA

-963 IRLMDSIWLQE
+963 IRVMDSIWLQE

-992 GMVKQRSLSASQ
+992 
-1004 IFTESPCVL
+1004 
-1013 QSSRVTCQGPHMGT
+1013 
-1027 GMESQVSGTK
+1027 
-1037 KGIKCMQKR
+1037 
-1046 QRIQVKHGKMLGF
+1046 
-1059 SLHLRVPV
+1059 
-1067 CDVLGLVQ
+1067 GLVQ

-1133 FILGVCDRHSDNIM
+1133 FVLGVCDRHSDNIM
-1147 LTKAGHMFH
+1147 LTKAGRMFH

-1166 QMFGNIRRDRAPFI
+1166 QMFGSIRRDRAPFI

-1192 GKNPQRFQ
+1192 GKSPQRFQ
-1200 EFVELCCRAYNII
+1200 EFVELCCRAYNIV
-1213 RKHSQLFLNL
+1213 RKHSQLLLNL

-1230 GLPELNSIQDLK
+1230 GLPELKSIQDLK

-1285 MSVGSS
+1285 MSMTGS

-1298 TVPQEWMMLDT
+1298 AVPQEWIMLDS
-1309 ERSISR
+1309 EKSIAR

-1320 FSRKPDPVF
+1320 FSKKPDTIY

-1340 NFVEKSFH
+1340 TFVEKSFD
-1348 QFSELHSHLQKQ
+1348 QFSKLHNHLQKQ

-1372 WHIPFTDLEHKRVK
+1372 WHLPFTDLEHKRVK

-1416 KNTLAEHPSSLTL
+1416 KNTLAKDSSSVTLGPQSTGHKPGVQLVISYENTRLTIMLKHMRNIHLPDGSAPSAHAEFYLL
-1429 VAPGLE
+1429 PD
-1435 CQWQIPRCRKESRV
+1435 PY
-1449 SLSEVSSPATAL
+1449 EVSRRKTRTAPKSSDPTYNEIVVYDKVTEL
-1461 KGRWESRAQLM
+1461 KGHVLKLVVKSKGTFVGAVNIQLSS
-1472 RHPPWI
+1472 
-1478 EFLLFQVLS
+1478 V
-1487 QLVTSLEYNWSY
+1487 QLNEEKWY
-1499 PMRTPA
+1499 PLGNSII

>member
-1 MAHFGRVPFSPSEF
+1 MAHFGRVPFSLSEF
-15 CAGQPG
+15 CEGQPG
-21 HQAAHPVCH
+21 DQASYPRCH
-30 AGSDVDIPLGFDR
+30 SGSDGEIPLGFDR
-43 IVDEV
+43 IIDEV

-55 GSSHPHHH
+55 GSSCPHHH
-63 EEMFLPSNLFSQ
+63 EEMFFPSDFFGR
-75 NVPDQHLYNP
+75 NVPDQHLYNH
-85 PLVPQGEL
+85 PLLAYGEP
-93 YPGSPI
+93 YPGNPI
-99 PHWQQGTVAPMVG
+99 PHWQQGTVSPMAG
-112 FRPSLLPDCRNFF
+112 FRPSLLPDCRNSS
-125 VVGPHPYSHERELHG
+125 VVDSHPYSHKRELHG
-140 RNSVNSVSNVERGST
+140 WKSVNSVSNVERDNTDLGFQISFD
-155 NLEFHIGFDS
+155 NLDA
-165 LDVPS
+165 PS
-170 PVSSDSYPFGQKV
+170 PVFLDNYPFGQNMR
-183 TEESGNGEASVTNIS
+183 EESGNGEASLTNTS
-198 RRCSTGLTYPQG
+198 RRCNIEPTHPQG
-210 SGHNREAAA
+210 SGHNREAAG

-233 NTVGFCNAVEK
+233 NTAGFCNAVEK

-254 KTNSGKIW
+254 KTNTGKIW

-295 YAGCITH
+295 HAGCITH
-302 DLIVEILRCTN
+302 DLIVEVLRCTN
-313 QYPAREECLLSVHGA
+313 QYPAWEECLLSVYGS
-328 DEFLQNTCTLGSH
+328 DEFLQNNCTLGSH
-341 ESLHKASSCIQLRL
+341 ESLRKATTCIQLRL
-355 HHAGHLEHSLA
+355 NHAANLKQSLA
-366 RTCADD
+366 RTCEDD

-377 VNELLEDTC
+377 VNELLEDIC

-394 LGSVIINYR
+394 LFSVIMNYR

-413 NNVDNVIEAA
+413 NNVDNVTEAA
-423 KAICSVLCFVETKD
+423 KAICSVLCLVETRD
-437 ITDAVWKLH
+437 ITDAVRKLH
-446 ALGKAQNPLQS
+446 AVVKAQ
-457 VETPG
+457 V
-462 KALIEAA
+462 KDAVLIEAA

-474 MAISRLIHVY
+474 TAISRLIRVY

-490 NFQLASLPRSPL
+490 NFQLASIPKSPL

-535 SCLLTYAGKIICQ
+535 SCLLTYAGKTICQ

-575 RIKTL
+575 RIKAL

-592 VNIASKN
+592 VNNTSKN
-599 TEVLAWTCCP
+599 TEVLAWTCSP
-609 LYAKERLVRGT
+609 LYAKERLIHGT
-620 VLLSLAPCSTLPTAV
+620 VLLSLALHSTVPTAV

-644 TPTSATLQIDFPEA
+644 TPTSATLQIDFPET

-668 DRRGDLVEPTQE
+668 ERRGDLVEPAQE
-680 CLKHIARLSQK
+680 CLQHIARLSQR

-728 WDRATVS
+728 WDRTTLA
-735 EMYALLRAW
+735 EMYALLRSW
-744 SFSDPLQ
+744 RFSNPLE

-756 TFSFPDQDIRRA
+756 TFSFPDQDIRGA

-781 LEYLPQ
+781 FEYLPQ

-801 LVKLLLNRSLQSI
+801 LVKLLLHRSLQSI

-838 KLLAALQFCAGQSLN
+838 KLLAALQFCAGQALN

-880 RKEVLQVELSRLQQ
+880 RKEVLNVELSRLQQ

-899 KLCRL
+899 KFCRL
-904 PLNPALV
+904 PLSPALV

-963 IRLMDSIWLQE
+963 IRVMDSIWLQE

-992 GMVKQRSLSASQ
+992 
-1004 IFTESPCVL
+1004 
-1013 QSSRVTCQGPHMGT
+1013 
-1027 GMESQVSGTK
+1027 
-1037 KGIKCMQKR
+1037 
-1046 QRIQVKHGKMLGF
+1046 
-1059 SLHLRVPV
+1059 
-1067 CDVLGLVQ
+1067 GLVQ

-1098 NTIKKWFHHHHP
+1098 NTIKKWFRHHHP

-1166 QMFGNIRRDRAPFI
+1166 QMFGSIRRDRAPFI

-1200 EFVELCCRAYNII
+1200 EFVELCCRAYNTV
-1213 RKHSQLFLNL
+1213 RKHSQLLLNL

-1230 GLPELNSIQDLK
+1230 GLPELNSIRDLK

-1278 LIHTLVQ
+1278 LIHTLAQ

-1291 AKPPAPE
+1291 AKPPAAE

-1309 ERSISR
+1309 ERSIAR

-1320 FSRKPDPVF
+1320 FSKKPDPVY
-1329 LVQVVQTCNVV
+1329 LIQVVQTCNVV
-1340 NFVEKSFH
+1340 TFVEKSFD
-1348 QFSELHSHLQKQ
+1348 QFSKLHSHLQKQ
-1360 FPSHAL
+1360 FPSHTL

-1372 WHIPFTDLEHKRVK
+1372 WHLPFTDLEHKRVK
-1386 DLNLYLKQLLSGSRK
+1386 DLNLYLKQLLSGSRR

-1416 KNTLAEHPSSLTL
+1416 KNTLAEDSSSLTL
-1429 VAPGLE
+1429 GPQSAGHKPGVQLVISYENTRLTIMLKHMRNLHLPDGSAPSAHVEFYLL
-1435 CQWQIPRCRKESRV
+1435 PDPY
-1449 SLSEVSSPATAL
+1449 EVSRRKTRTAPKGSDPTYNELIVYDRVTELQGRVL
-1461 KGRWESRAQLM
+1461 KLVVKSKGTFVGAVNIQLSS
-1472 RHPPWI
+1472 
-1478 EFLLFQVLS
+1478 V
-1487 QLVTSLEYNWSY
+1487 QLNEEKWY
-1499 PMRTPA
+1499 PLGNSVI

>member
-1 MAHFGRVPFSPSEF
+1 MAYFGRVPFSHNVFGE
-15 CAGQPG
+15 GQAG
-21 HQAAHPVCH
+21 HQASYPLYSSGSAGEVC
-30 AGSDVDIPLGFDR
+30 LGFDQ

-55 GSSHPHHH
+55 GSSHSHHH
-63 EEMFLPSNLFSQ
+63 EEIFFPSDVFGL
-75 NVPDQHLYNP
+75 NVPDQQFCGQ
-85 PLVPQGEL
+85 PLGAYGEL
-93 YPGSPI
+93 YSGNPVS
-99 PHWQQGTVAPMVG
+99 HWQPDMVAPMIG
-112 FRPSLLPDCRNFF
+112 FRSSLLSDYRNFSP
-125 VVGPHPYSHERELHG
+125 VEPYPYSQERELYG
-140 RNSVNSVSNVERGST
+140 EGSKSPVTNMFDSDVERGNT
-155 NLEFHIGFDS
+155 NPSFQIGFDDTDAPCPIF
-165 LDVPS
+165 LDN
-170 PVSSDSYPFGQKV
+170 YPFGQEV
-183 TEESGNGEASVTNIS
+183 RDESGNGEGCLTDTS
-198 RRCSTGLTYPQG
+198 RRGDMGPTWPSSSGHHSESTG
-210 SGHNREAAA
+210 
-219 WSIQLIEADQGSNE
+219 WSIQVVKANEGSNE
-233 NTVGFCNAVEK
+233 NTVAFCNAVEK

-254 KTNSGKIW
+254 KTNTGKIW
-262 SITTRFPEHILGG
+262 SVATRFPDHILGES
-275 TKFRISIWT
+275 KFRISVWT
-284 DFSPHPLLLTQ
+284 DSSPYPLLLTQ
-295 YAGCITH
+295 HAGCVAH
-302 DLIVEILRCTN
+302 DLIVEILHFTN
-313 QYPAREECLLSVHGA
+313 RYPVEEECLLSVCGS
-328 DEFLQNTCTLGSH
+328 DEFLQNDHTLGSH
-341 ESLHKASSCIQLRL
+341 ESLRKATTCVQLRL
-355 HHAGHLEHSLA
+355 HNTSNLKQSLSRTLE
-366 RTCADD
+366 DD
-372 QRRFC
+372 QRRFS

-386 AWRLIRQN
+386 AWRLTRRN
-394 LGSVIINYR
+394 LVSVIMKYR

-413 NNVDNVIEAA
+413 VFHNVENVIEVA
-423 KAICSVLCFVETKD
+423 KAICSVLCFVETRD
-437 ITDAVWKLH
+437 ITDAVKKLR
-446 ALGKAQNPLQS
+446 AVSLVKAQVKDAP
-457 VETPG
+457 
-462 KALIEAA
+462 LIEAA

-474 MAISRLIHVY
+474 VAISCLIHVY

-490 NFQLASLPRSPL
+490 NFQLASIPKSPS
-502 CADISLNSQL
+502 CADISLDSQL
-512 SFTVCAAHNIPEA
+512 SFTVYAAHNIPEA
-525 WVTSYKVFSF
+525 WVNSYKVFSF
-535 SCLLTYAGKIICQ
+535 TCSLTYAGKTICQ
-548 VKICKNTPVKRSF
+548 VKICKNIPLKRSF

-567 NEKVNFPL
+567 NEKINFPL
-575 RIKTL
+575 RIKAL

-592 VNIASKN
+592 VNSASKN
-599 TEVLAWTCCP
+599 TEVLAWTCSP
-609 LYAKERLVRGT
+609 LYPKERLIHGT
-620 VLLSLAPCSTLPTAV
+620 VLLSMTLYSRLTTTM
-635 ITPGICSTE
+635 ITPAIRSTD
-644 TPTSATLQIDFPEA
+644 TPTSVTLQIDFPETN
-658 DLEFIKPEPE
+658 LEFIKPEPE
-668 DRRGDLVEPTQE
+668 ERRGDLEELTKD
-680 CLKHIARLSQK
+680 CLMHIRRLSQT

-701 RRILWFYRYSCN
+701 RRILWFYRYYCN
-713 NQNCSL
+713 NKNCSL

-728 WDRATVS
+728 WDRMTVS
-735 EMYALLRAW
+735 EMYAVLRRW
-744 SFSDPLQ
+744 RFSNPLE

-756 TFSFPDQDIRRA
+756 TFSFPDQDIRRT
-768 AVQQIENVSNDEL
+768 AVQQIENLSNDEL

-801 LVKLLLNRSLQSI
+801 LVKLLLNHSLQSI

-831 HFRMWYK
+831 HFKNWYQ
-838 KLLAALQFCAGQSLN
+838 KLLAALQFCAGKALN

-867 DIATKVKAASDPK
+867 DIAKKVKAASDPK
-880 RKEVLQVELSRLQQ
+880 RKEVLKVELNRLQQ

-899 KLCRL
+899 KVCRL
-904 PLNPALV
+904 PLNPALL

-963 IRLMDSIWLQE
+963 IRVMDSIWLQE

-992 GMVKQRSLSASQ
+992 
-1004 IFTESPCVL
+1004 
-1013 QSSRVTCQGPHMGT
+1013 
-1027 GMESQVSGTK
+1027 
-1037 KGIKCMQKR
+1037 
-1046 QRIQVKHGKMLGF
+1046 
-1059 SLHLRVPV
+1059 
-1067 CDVLGLVQ
+1067 GLVQ

-1098 NTIKKWFHHHHP
+1098 NTIKKWFRHHHP

-1147 LTKAGHMFH
+1147 LTNAGHMFH

-1166 QMFGNIRRDRAPFI
+1166 QTFGSIRRDRAPFI

-1200 EFVELCCRAYNII
+1200 EFVELCCRAYNIV
-1213 RKHSQLFLNL
+1213 RKHSQLLLNL

-1230 GLPELNSIQDLK
+1230 GLPELNSVQDLK

-1278 LIHTLVQ
+1278 LIHTLAQ
-1285 MSVGSS
+1285 MSMTGS

-1298 TVPQEWMMLDT
+1298 TVPQEWMMLDA
-1309 ERSISR
+1309 EKSIAR

-1320 FSRKPDPVF
+1320 FNRTPDSLY

-1340 NFVEKSFH
+1340 TFVEKSFD
-1348 QFSELHSHLQKQ
+1348 QFSKLHSHLQKQ

-1372 WHIPFTDLEHKRVK
+1372 WHLPFTDLEHKRVK
-1386 DLNLYLKQLLSGSRK
+1386 DLNLYLKQLLSGPRK
-1401 LANNELVLSF
+1401 LANNELVLNF

-1416 KNTLAEHPSSLTL
+1416 KNARAEDSSSVTLGPQSTDHKSGVQLVISYESTRLTIMLKHMRNIRLPDGSAPSAHAEFYLLPD
-1429 VAPGLE
+1429 PY
-1435 CQWQIPRCRKESRV
+1435 
-1449 SLSEVSSPATAL
+1449 EVSRRKTRTAPKSSDPTYNEIVVYDRVTELEGRIL
-1461 KGRWESRAQLM
+1461 KLVVKSKGIFVGAVNIQLSSV
-1472 RHPPWI
+1472 HLNEEKW
-1478 EFLLFQVLS
+1478 
-1487 QLVTSLEYNWSY
+1487 Y
-1499 PMRTPA
+1499 PLGNSVI

>member
-1 MAHFGRVPFSPSEF
+1 MAHSGRVPFSKSEF

-21 HQAAHPVCH
+21 DQASYPMCHPGS
-30 AGSDVDIPLGFDR
+30 AGEIPLGFDR

-55 GSSHPHHH
+55 GSSHAHHH
-63 EEMFLPSNLFSQ
+63 EDMFFPADLFSQ
-75 NVPDQHLYNP
+75 NVPDQHLYSH
-85 PLVPQGEL
+85 PLVVHGEL
-93 YPGSPI
+93 YPRSPI
-99 PHWQQGTVAPMVG
+99 PPWQQGTVAPMVG
-112 FRPSLLPDCRNFF
+112 FKPSLLPDCRNFS
-125 VVGPHPYSHERELHG
+125 VVDSHPYSHEREVHG
-140 RNSVNSVSNVERGST
+140 RKSVNSASNVERGNT
-155 NLEFHIGFDS
+155 NLEFQIGFDN
-165 LDVPS
+165 LDAAS
-170 PVSSDSYPFGQKV
+170 PVFLDSYPFGQKV
-183 TEESGNGEASVTNIS
+183 REESGNGEASVTNTS
-198 RRCSTGLTYPQG
+198 RRCSTGPTHPQG
-210 SGHNREAAA
+210 SGHNREAAGWA
-219 WSIQLIEADQGSNE
+219 IQLIEADQGSNE

-254 KTNSGKIW
+254 KTNTGKIW
-262 SITTRFPEHILGG
+262 SITTRFPEHILGA
-275 TKFRISIWT
+275 TKFRLSIWT

-295 YAGCITH
+295 HAGCIIH

-313 QYPAREECLLSVHGA
+313 QYPAREEECLLSVAGS
-328 DEFLQNTCTLGSH
+328 DEFLQNNCTLGSH
-341 ESLHKASSCIQLRL
+341 ESLRKASTCIQLRL
-355 HHAGHLEHSLA
+355 HHAGNLEHSLA
-366 RTCADD
+366 RTCGDD

-377 VNELLEDTC
+377 VNELLEDTH
-386 AWRLIRQN
+386 AWRLIWQN
-394 LGSVIINYR
+394 LVSVIMNYR

-423 KAICSVLCFVETKD
+423 KAICSVLCFVETRD
-437 ITDAVWKLH
+437 ITDAVSKLH
-446 ALGKAQNPLQS
+446 ALGRAQNSLQS

-462 KALIEAA
+462 KVLIEAA

-474 MAISRLIHVY
+474 MAISRLIRIY
-484 SSSFDA
+484 SSSFDV
-490 NFQLASLPRSPL
+490 NFQLASVPRSPL

-548 VKICKNTPVKRSF
+548 VKICKNTPVKKSF

-575 RIKTL
+575 RIKAL

-592 VNIASKN
+592 LNSASKN
-599 TEVLAWTCCP
+599 TEVLAWTCSP
-609 LYAKERLVRGT
+609 LYAKERLIRGT

-644 TPTSATLQIDFPEA
+644 APTSATLQIDFPET

-668 DRRGDLVEPTQE
+668 ERRGDFVEPTQE
-680 CLKHIARLSQK
+680 CLKNIARLSQK

-728 WDRATVS
+728 WDRTTVS
-735 EMYALLRAW
+735 EMYALLRGW
-744 SFSDPLQ
+744 RFSDPLE

-768 AVQQIENVSNDEL
+768 AVQQMENVSNDEL

-796 SLESP
+796 TLESP

-838 KLLAALQFCAGQSLN
+838 KLLAALQFCAGQTLN

-880 RKEVLQVELSRLQQ
+880 RKEVLKVELSRLQQ

-974 GLDMQMIIYRCL
+974 GLDMQMIVYRCL

-992 GMVKQRSLSASQ
+992 
-1004 IFTESPCVL
+1004 
-1013 QSSRVTCQGPHMGT
+1013 
-1027 GMESQVSGTK
+1027 
-1037 KGIKCMQKR
+1037 
-1046 QRIQVKHGKMLGF
+1046 
-1059 SLHLRVPV
+1059 
-1067 CDVLGLVQ
+1067 GLVQ

-1200 EFVELCCRAYNII
+1200 EFVELCCRAYNIV
-1213 RKHSQLFLNL
+1213 RKHSQLLLNL

-1298 TVPQEWMMLDT
+1298 TVPQEWMVLDT
-1309 ERSISR
+1309 ERSIAR

-1320 FSRKPDPVF
+1320 FSRKPDSVY
-1329 LVQVVQTCNVV
+1329 LIQVVQTCNVV
-1340 NFVEKSFH
+1340 TFVEKSFH
-1348 QFSELHSHLQKQ
+1348 QFSKLHSHLQKQ

-1372 WHIPFTDLEHKRVK
+1372 WHLPFTDLEHKRVK

-1416 KNTLAEHPSSLTL
+1416 KNTLAEHSSSLTL
-1429 VAPGLE
+1429 GPQSAGHKPGVQLVISYENTRLTIMLKHMRNLHLPDGSAPSAHAEFYLLPDPCE
-1435 CQWQIPRCRKESRV
+1435 VSRRKTRTAPKGSDPTYNELIVYDRV
-1449 SLSEVSSPATAL
+1449 SELQGRVLKLVVKSKGTFVGAVNIQLSSV
-1461 KGRWESRAQLM
+1461 QLNEEK
-1472 RHPPWI
+1472 W
-1478 EFLLFQVLS
+1478 
-1487 QLVTSLEYNWSY
+1487 Y
-1499 PMRTPA
+1499 PLGNSVI

>member
-1 MAHFGRVPFSPSEF
+1 MAYFGRVPFSHNEF
-15 CAGQPG
+15 HKGQAGD
-21 HQAAHPVCH
+21 QASYPVYH
-30 AGSDVDIPLGFDR
+30 SGSDGEIPLGFDR

-55 GSSHPHHH
+55 GSSHSHHH
-63 EEMFLPSNLFSQ
+63 EEIFSSSHVFGL
-75 NVPDQHLYNP
+75 NVPGQHLYGQ
-85 PLVPQGEL
+85 PLVAYGE
-93 YPGSPI
+93 PNPENPVS
-99 PHWQQGTVAPMVG
+99 HWQQGTVSPAVG
-112 FRPSLLPDCRNFF
+112 FRSYLLSDHRNFSL
-125 VVGPHPYSHERELHG
+125 VDSYPCSQGRELCG
-140 RNSVNSVSNVERGST
+140 WSSVNSVTNVFGSAVEGGNT
-155 NLEFHIGFDS
+155 SLGFPIGFGNADAQCPVF
-165 LDVPS
+165 LDNR
-170 PVSSDSYPFGQKV
+170 PFGQ
-183 TEESGNGEASVTNIS
+183 EGRDESGNGEGRFTNSS
-198 RRCSTGLTYPQG
+198 RRCNTGPAWRHG
-210 SGHNREAAA
+210 SGHDREGAG
-219 WSIQLIEADQGSNE
+219 WSIQLIEANQGSNE

-244 IRNAYPAFDL
+244 IRNAYPASDM
-254 KTNSGKIW
+254 KTNTGKIW
-262 SITTRFPEHILGG
+262 SVTTRFPDHILGG
-275 TKFRISIWT
+275 TKFRISVWT
-284 DFSPHPLLLTQ
+284 DFSPSPVLLTQ
-295 YAGCITH
+295 QAGCITH
-302 DLIVEILRCTN
+302 DLIVEIFRCTN
-313 QYPAREECLLSVHGA
+313 QYPAQEECFLSVYGS
-328 DEFLQNTCTLGSH
+328 DEFLQNDHTLGSH
-341 ESLHKASSCIQLRL
+341 ETLRKATPCVQLRL
-355 HHAGHLEHSLA
+355 HNTAHLKQSLA
-366 RTCADD
+366 RTCGDD

-377 VNELLEDTC
+377 MNQLLRDTC
-386 AWRLIRQN
+386 AMRLTRQN
-394 LGSVIINYR
+394 LFSVIMNYR
-403 GQVEYLLQNE
+403 DQVEYLLQNE
-413 NNVDNVIEAA
+413 HQVDYVIEAA
-423 KAICSVLCFVETKD
+423 KAICSVLCFVETRD
-437 ITDAVWKLH
+437 ITDAVKKLS
-446 ALGKAQNPLQS
+446 ALPLVKAQDSLQS
-457 VETPG
+457 VETPM
-462 KALIEAA
+462 LIEAT

-474 MAISRLIHVY
+474 LAISRLIHVY

-490 NFQLASLPRSPL
+490 NFQLASIPKSPS
-502 CADISLNSQL
+502 CADISLDSQL
-512 SFTVCAAHNIPEA
+512 SFTVYAAHNIPEA
-525 WVTSYKVFSF
+525 WVNSYKVFSF
-535 SCLLTYAGKIICQ
+535 SCSLTYAGKTICQ
-548 VKICKNTPVKRSF
+548 VKICKNTPVRRSF

-567 NEKVNFPL
+567 NEKINFPL
-575 RIKTL
+575 RIKAL

-592 VNIASKN
+592 VNSASKN
-599 TEVLAWTCCP
+599 TEVLAWTCSP
-609 LYAKERLVRGT
+609 LYPKERLVHGT
-620 VLLSLAPCSTLPTAV
+620 VLLSMRLCSTPTAM
-635 ITPGICSTE
+635 ITPGICSTS
-644 TPTSATLQIDFPEA
+644 TPTSVTLQIDFPETN
-658 DLEFIKPEPE
+658 LEFIKPEPE
-668 DRRGDLVEPTQE
+668 ERRDDLEEPTQE
-680 CLKHIARLSQK
+680 CLKHIARLSQI

-701 RRILWFYRYSCN
+701 RRILWFYRYHCT

-728 WDRATVS
+728 WDRTTVS
-735 EMYALLRAW
+735 EMYATLRSW
-744 SFSDPLQ
+744 RFSNPLE

-756 TFSFPDQDIRRA
+756 TFSFPDQEIRRT
-768 AVQQIENVSNDEL
+768 AVQQIENMSNDEL

-831 HFRMWYK
+831 HFKIWYK
-838 KLLAALQFCAGQSLN
+838 KLLAALQFCAGQTLN

-858 EEKLIRILE
+858 EEKLIEILE
-867 DIATKVKAASDPK
+867 DVAIKVKAASDPK
-880 RKEVLQVELSRLQQ
+880 RKEVLEVELDRLQQ

-899 KLCRL
+899 KVCRL

-933 FINANAPSG
+933 FVNANAPSG

-963 IRLMDSIWLQE
+963 IRVMDGIWLQE

-992 GMVKQRSLSASQ
+992 
-1004 IFTESPCVL
+1004 
-1013 QSSRVTCQGPHMGT
+1013 
-1027 GMESQVSGTK
+1027 
-1037 KGIKCMQKR
+1037 
-1046 QRIQVKHGKMLGF
+1046 
-1059 SLHLRVPV
+1059 
-1067 CDVLGLVQ
+1067 GLVQ

-1110 LESSYQEA
+1110 LESSYHEA

-1166 QMFGNIRRDRAPFI
+1166 QMFGSIRRDRAPFI

-1192 GKNPQRFQ
+1192 GKNPQHFQ
-1200 EFVELCCRAYNII
+1200 EFVELCCRAYNIV
-1213 RKHSQLFLNL
+1213 RKHSQLLLNL

-1255 QATSYFTRKIKESLE
+1255 QATSYFTRKIRESLE

-1278 LIHTLVQ
+1278 LIHALVQ
-1285 MSVGSS
+1285 MSVTGS

-1298 TVPQEWMMLDT
+1298 AVPQEWMMLDT
-1309 ERSISR
+1309 EKSISR

-1320 FSRKPDPVF
+1320 FSKKPDTIY

-1340 NFVEKSFH
+1340 TFVEKSFD
-1348 QFSELHSHLQKQ
+1348 QFSKLHSHLQKQ
-1360 FPSHAL
+1360 FPSRAL

-1372 WHIPFTDLEHKRVK
+1372 WHLPFTDLEHKRVK

-1416 KNTLAEHPSSLTL
+1416 KNTLAEDSSSVTLGPQSTGHKPGVQLVISYENTRLTIMLKHMRNIHLPDGSAPSAHAEFYLLPDPYEASRRKTRT
-1429 VAPGLE
+1429 AP
-1435 CQWQIPRCRKESRV
+1435 K
-1449 SLSEVSSPATAL
+1449 SSDPTYNEIVVYDKVTEL
-1461 KGRWESRAQLM
+1461 KGHVLKLVVKSKGTFVGAVNIQLSS
-1472 RHPPWI
+1472 
-1478 EFLLFQVLS
+1478 V
-1487 QLVTSLEYNWSY
+1487 QLNEENWY
-1499 PMRTPA
+1499 PLGNSII